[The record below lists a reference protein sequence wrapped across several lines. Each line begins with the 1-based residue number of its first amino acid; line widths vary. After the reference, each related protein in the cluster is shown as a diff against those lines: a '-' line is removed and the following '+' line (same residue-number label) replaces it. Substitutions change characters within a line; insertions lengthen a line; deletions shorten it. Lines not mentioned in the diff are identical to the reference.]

1 MVYANNKESF
11 CRLAGIAFMSNSN
24 PMNKPDLTALN
35 RLIDER
41 NDKAQAERIKLF
53 AELYYDGAPCADL
66 NARNTEDLYGATVS
80 CWLFIQKNNVAT
92 PKVRVFNPDFEAH
105 GWQSTHTVIEVLSKE
120 MPFLI
125 DSVRLELNRRQ
136 MSLHS
141 IISCVVHLERDKDF
155 KKLSSSP
162 LSKPSESS
170 QSESIIYIEVD
181 RHTDMD
187 MLDDLSATLV
197 EIVNEVSHCVE
208 DFSALKDRVAK
219 ASAGLSELPC
229 EKPKKEIKESQDFLT
244 WLANDHFT
252 FLGCDEFTIER
263 KAGKTFIERSESGDL
278 GSFRYHQISNNR
290 RNLEELP
297 GEIQDFVLSPDIVN
311 FFKSGERSR
320 IHRPAYPDYIVVKRF
335 NEKGEVIGGIRFM
348 GLYTS
353 IVYIDSPNNIPLI
366 RQKLQQV
373 RKLSGFDKSSH
384 NGKEINRILEAYP
397 RDELIQSTSEQLYN
411 TALGILNIQERRQT
425 RAFLR
430 KGTYGKFLY
439 CLVYT
444 PRDIY
449 NTELRTKI
457 QEVLEEAC
465 DPKFVEF
472 NTHFSESIL
481 ARTHFVLRLKNS
493 ESGDVDHKEIE
504 RKIQQVSR
512 SWGDDLHTA
521 LVEQVGEEK
530 GNRYHQIYRSAFP
543 VGYREDFGSRTA
555 VADVQHIEDLRQYP
569 EKGIAMSFYR
579 ELEEGENQLRF
590 KLFNL
595 NDVLPLS
602 DVLPILENLGL
613 RVIGEHPYGVH
624 YEDGSKVWIHN
635 FLLEYTLAE
644 RIDMQAV
651 KGLFQETFKN
661 IWHGHA
667 ESDGFNKLVLG
678 SEIGWREIAMLR
690 GYARYMK
697 QIRFGISEVSIAAT
711 LCRYINISRLLVQ
724 AFEVRFGLHPEWTIE
739 QRETEFSVL
748 DEQIMLAL
756 DGVEQ
761 LNEDRIVRR
770 YLELIKATLRTNFYQ
785 CNEDG
790 SAKDY
795 ISFKLNPHQIT
806 DMPLPRPM
814 FEIFVY
820 SPRVEGVH
828 LRGGK
833 VARGGLRWSDRD
845 EDFRTEVLGLVK
857 AQQVKNAVIV
867 PVGAKGGFVA
877 KKLTPDMS
885 RDQWLEEGI
894 ACYKTFISSLL
905 DVTDNLV
912 DGAVV
917 PPVEVVRH
925 DEDDVYLVVA
935 ADKGTA
941 TFSDISNGIAVE
953 RGFWLG
959 DAFASGGSI
968 GYDHK
973 KMGITARGA
982 WVSVQRHF
990 RELGLNV
997 QEEDFTVV
1005 GVGDMAGDV
1014 FGNGMLLSEHI
1025 RLTAAFNHMHIFV
1038 DPNPESASTYIERKR
1053 LFEMPRSTWD
1063 DFDKG
1068 LISKGGAV
1076 FSRSAKSIKISP
1088 EMKARFDITQ
1098 DKLAPTELIKALL
1111 LAPVDLIWNGGIG
1124 TYIKGS
1130 RESHADVGDKATD
1143 AVRINGNQVRAKVI
1157 GEGGNLGMTQLGRVE
1172 FALSG
1177 GSSYTDF
1184 IDNAGGVDCS
1194 DHEVNIKIMLNEIV
1208 ASGDM
1213 TMKQRNKL
1221 FMDMT
1226 DAVSTLVL
1234 SNNYRQTQAIA
1245 LAHRECEERMDEY
1258 VSLIRDFEES
1268 GKLNRALEY
1277 LPDEE
1282 TISER
1287 KLNGQGLTKPELSIL
1302 ISYAKAD
1309 LKERLNLEAISQDTY
1324 LSTIVETAFPQKL
1337 VDDYHGPVMN
1347 HKLRSEIV
1355 ATQLANDLVNY
1366 MGITF
1371 VNRLTES
1378 TGATVVE
1385 VARAYV
1391 AARDVFGLHELW
1403 SHIEALDYQIPAHVQ
1418 ADMMSRLM
1426 RLVRRASRWFL
1437 RNRRSDMDVA
1447 AEVKSFKASADSVR
1461 QNLAQ
1466 WLKGSTQKSWQ
1477 KRFDGYREQNVPED
1491 VSSLA
1496 AGASS
1501 LFSALGIIEASNETD
1516 LSVERV
1522 AEAYFCVGETLSLN
1536 WFLEQ
1541 INNLEVKSNWQGLA
1555 REAFRDDMDWQLRS
1569 LTVSVLNTADSGE
1582 MGMVELMDK
1591 WKTAHPHLV
1600 SRWQRMLDELRAS
1613 DKAEYAMYSVAL
1625 RELLDLAQAS
1635 KHLSS
1640 DGS

>member
-1 MVYANNKESF
+1 
-11 CRLAGIAFMSNSN
+11 MSTS
-24 PMNKPDLTALN
+24 KPITKLDLTALN
-35 RLIDER
+35 RLIDDR
-41 NDKAQAERIKLF
+41 NDKAQAQRIKLF
-53 AELYYDGAPCADL
+53 AELYYAEAPVEDL
-66 NARNTEDLYGATVS
+66 NKRNPEDLYGATVS
-80 CWLFIQKNNVAT
+80 CWLFIQENNIGQ

-105 GWQSTHTVIEVLSKE
+105 GWQSTHTVIEVLAKE

-136 MSLHS
+136 MSIHA
-141 IISCVVHLERDKDF
+141 INSCVAHLERDAKHKKKD
-155 KKLSSSP
+155 SSP
-162 LSKPSESS
+162 LFESS
-170 QSESIIYIEVD
+170 AKSQAEAIIYIEVD
-181 RHTDMD
+181 RHTESD
-187 MLDDLSATLV
+187 MLDDLSKSL
-197 EIVNEVSHCVE
+197 ISILSEVSHCVE
-208 DFSALKDRVAK
+208 DFSQLTAK
-219 ASAGLSELPC
+219 VDLVSKELGGLPC
-229 EKPKKEIKESQDFLT
+229 DKPKKEIKEAQDFLS

-263 KAGKTFIERSESGDL
+263 NGDKTFIVRGENHDL
-278 GSFRYHQISNNR
+278 GIFRFHKAETDR
-290 RNLEELP
+290 RMLEELP
-297 GEIQDFVLSPDIVN
+297 AEIQSFVLSSEIVN
-311 FFKSGERSR
+311 FFKSGSRSR
-320 IHRPAYPDYIVVKRF
+320 VHRPAYQDYVVIKRF

-353 IVYIDSPNNIPLI
+353 IVYIESPNNIPLI

-373 RKLSGFDKSSH
+373 RKLAGFDKTSH
-384 NGKEINRILEAYP
+384 SGKELNRILEIYP
-397 RDELIQSTSEQLYN
+397 RDELIQSSSEQLYN

-439 CLVYT
+439 CMVYT

-457 QEVLEEAC
+457 QGVLEEAC
-465 DPKFVEF
+465 DPDFVEF

-493 ESGDVDHKEIE
+493 ESGDINHTEIE
-504 RKIQQVSR
+504 RKIQQAAR

-530 GNRYHQIYRSAFP
+530 GNSYHQVYRHAFP
-543 VGYREDFGSRTA
+543 AGYREDFGSRTA
-555 VADVQHIEDLRQYP
+555 VADIQHIEDLRTHP

-590 KLFNL
+590 KLFNID
-595 NDVLPLS
+595 DVLPLS

-613 RVIGEHPYGVH
+613 RVIGEHPYGLQFD
-624 YEDGSKVWIHN
+624 DGRKVWIHN

-651 KGLFQETFKN
+651 KCLFQETFKN

-678 SEIGWREIAMLR
+678 SELGWRDIAMLR
-690 GYARYMK
+690 AYARYMK
-697 QIRFGISEVSIAAT
+697 QTRFGISETYIAAT
-711 LCRYINISRLLVQ
+711 LSRYIDISRLLVK
-724 AFEVRFGLHPEWTIE
+724 AFEVRFGLHADWTEKQRDLAFNEIE
-739 QRETEFSVL
+739 REITE
-748 DEQIMLAL
+748 AL
-756 DGVEQ
+756 DNVEQ

-770 YLELIKATLRTNFYQ
+770 FLELIKATLRTNFNQ
-785 CNEDG
+785 CDEEGN
-790 SAKDY
+790 AKDY
-795 ISFKLNPHQIT
+795 IAFKLDPHQIS

-833 VARGGLRWSDRD
+833 VARGGLRWSDRN

-877 KKLTPDMS
+877 KKLSPDMS
-885 RDQWLEEGI
+885 RDEWLEEGI
-894 ACYKTFISSLL
+894 ACYKIFISSLL
-905 DVTDNLV
+905 DVTDNLIE
-912 DGAVV
+912 GAVV
-917 PPVEVVRH
+917 PPLEVVRH

-941 TFSDISNGIAVE
+941 TFSDISNGISLE

-990 RELGLNV
+990 RERGLNV

-1014 FGNGMLLSEHI
+1014 FGNGMLLSQHI

-1038 DPNPESASTYIERKR
+1038 DPNPDSAPSFIERKR
-1053 LFEMPRSTWD
+1053 MFEMPRSTWD
-1063 DFDKG
+1063 DYDKA

-1088 EMKARFDITQ
+1088 EMKERFDIKE
-1098 DKLAPTELIKALL
+1098 DALPPTELIKALL
-1111 LAPVDLIWNGGIG
+1111 LAPVDLLWNGGIG

-1130 RESHADVGDKATD
+1130 SETHADVGDKATD
-1143 AVRINGNQVRAKVI
+1143 AVRINGNQVRAKVV

-1172 FALSG
+1172 FALAN

-1213 TMKQRNKL
+1213 TMKQRNQL

-1226 DAVSTLVL
+1226 DAVSDLVL
-1234 SNNYRQTQAIA
+1234 GNNYRQTQAIA

-1258 VSLIRDFEES
+1258 VRLIHDFEEA

-1282 TISER
+1282 TIAER
-1287 KLNGQGLTKPELSIL
+1287 KVNGQGLTKPELSVL

-1309 LKERLNLEAISQDTY
+1309 LKEQLNLEEISQDPY
-1324 LSTIVETAFPQKL
+1324 LCKIVETAFPQKL
-1337 VDDYHGPVMN
+1337 VDDYNSPVMN

-1391 AARDVFGLHELW
+1391 AARDVFGLHDLW
-1403 SHIEALDYQIPAHVQ
+1403 AKIEQLDYQIPANVQ

-1437 RNRRSDMDVA
+1437 RNRRTDMDVA
-1447 AEVKSFKASADSVR
+1447 TEVESFKASADSVR
-1461 QNLAQ
+1461 NNLSQ
-1466 WLKGSTQKSWQ
+1466 WLQGSTQATWQ
-1477 KRFDGYREQNVPED
+1477 GRFDNYSAQG
-1491 VSSLA
+1491 VSDEVSALA
-1496 AGASS
+1496 AGTSS
-1501 LFSALGIIEASNETD
+1501 LFSALGIIEASHETARP
-1516 LSVERV
+1516 VERV

-1536 WFLEQ
+1536 WFLDQ
-1541 INNLEVKSNWQGLA
+1541 INNLEVNSHWQALA

-1569 LTVSVLNTADSGE
+1569 LTVSVLSSEETTDMP
-1582 MGMVELMDK
+1582 MGELMSQ
-1591 WKTAHPHLV
+1591 WKTAHPNLV

-1613 DKAEYAMYSVAL
+1613 ERVEYAMYSVAL

-1635 KHLSS
+1635 KHQSA
-1640 DGS
+1640 DCG

>member
-1 MVYANNKESF
+1 
-11 CRLAGIAFMSNSN
+11 MSNSK
-24 PMNKPDLTALN
+24 PMNKPDLTALY
-35 RLIDER
+35 RLIDDR
-41 NDKAQAERIKLF
+41 NDKNQAERIKLF
-53 AELYYDGAPCADL
+53 AEMYYAGAPVSDL
-66 NARNTEDLYGATVS
+66 NARNPEDLYGATVS
-80 CWLFIQKNNVAT
+80 CWLFIQENNVT
-92 PKVRVFNPDFEAH
+92 QPKVRVFNPDFEAH
-105 GWQSTHTVIEVLSKE
+105 GWQSTHTVIEVLAKE

-136 MSLHS
+136 MSIHS
-141 IISCVVHLERDKDF
+141 INSCVAHLERDAKH
-155 KKLSSSP
+155 KKKSSSP
-162 LSKPSESS
+162 LFKPSEKSHA
-170 QSESIIYIEVD
+170 EAIIYIEVD
-181 RHTDMD
+181 RHTDNE
-187 MLDDLSATLV
+187 MLDDLSKNLV
-197 EIVNEVSHCVE
+197 QIVKEISHCVE
-208 DFSALKDRVAK
+208 DFSALTGRVTK
-219 ASAGLSELPC
+219 TSEDLNNLPF
-229 EKPKKEIKESQDFLT
+229 EKPKKEIKESQDFLS
-244 WLANDHFT
+244 WLADDHFT
-252 FLGCDEFTIER
+252 FLGCDEFSIE
-263 KAGKTFIERSESGDL
+263 KKDGKTYLVRDEKGDL
-278 GSFRYHQISNNR
+278 GTFRFHKVSSNSQK
-290 RNLEELP
+290 LEELP
-297 GEIQDFVLSPDIVN
+297 GEIQAFVLSSDIIN

-335 NEKGEVIGGIRFM
+335 NDKGEVIGGIRFM

-353 IVYIDSPNNIPLI
+353 MVYIESPNNIPLI

-373 RKLSGFDKSSH
+373 RKLAGYDKDSH
-384 NGKEINRILEAYP
+384 SGKELSRIMEVYP
-397 RDELIQSTSEQLYN
+397 RDELIQSTSEQLYK

-439 CLVYT
+439 CMVYT

-449 NTELRTKI
+449 NTELRIKM
-457 QEVLEEAC
+457 QAVLEDAC
-465 DPKFVEF
+465 DPQFVEF

-481 ARTHFVLRLKNS
+481 ARTHFILRLKNS
-493 ESGDVDHKEIE
+493 ESGDLDHADIE
-504 RKIQQVSR
+504 RKIQQVAR

-530 GNRYHQIYRSAFP
+530 GNRYHQVYRNAFP
-543 VGYREDFGSRTA
+543 AGYREDFGSRTA
-555 VADVQHIEDLRQYP
+555 VADVQHIEDLRAHP

-579 ELEEGENQLRF
+579 ELEEGDNQLRF

-595 NDVLPLS
+595 DNVLPLS
-602 DVLPILENLGL
+602 DVLPILEHLGL
-613 RVIGEHPYGVH
+613 RVIGEHPYGLQ
-624 YEDGSKVWIHN
+624 YDDGRKVWIHN
-635 FLLEYTLAE
+635 FLLEYTLAD

-651 KGLFQETFKN
+651 KCLFQETFKN

-678 SEIGWREIAMLR
+678 SEIGWRDIAMLR
-690 GYARYMK
+690 AYARYMK
-697 QIRFGISEVSIAAT
+697 QIRFGISEFSIAAT
-711 LCRYINISRLLVQ
+711 LSRYIDISRLLVK
-724 AFEVRFGLHPEWTIE
+724 AFEVRFGLHTDWTE
-739 QRETEFSVL
+739 RQRELAFAEIEREITA
-748 DEQIMLAL
+748 AL

-785 CNEDG
+785 CDSDG
-790 SAKDY
+790 NAKDY
-795 ISFKLNPHQIT
+795 IGFKLDPGQIS

-833 VARGGLRWSDRD
+833 VARGGLRWSDRN

-877 KKLTPDMS
+877 KNLNPEMS
-885 RDQWLEEGI
+885 RDEWLEEGI
-894 ACYKTFISSLL
+894 ACYKIFISSLL
-905 DVTDNLV
+905 DITDNLI
-912 DGAVV
+912 DGEVV
-917 PPVEVVRH
+917 PPLEVVRH
-925 DEDDVYLVVA
+925 DDDDVYLVVA

-941 TFSDISNGIAVE
+941 TFSDISNGIALE

-990 RELGLNV
+990 RERGLNV

-1025 RLTAAFNHMHIFV
+1025 RLTAAFNHMHIFI
-1038 DPNPESASTYIERKR
+1038 DPNPESASSFIERKR
-1053 LFEMPRSTWD
+1053 MFEMPRSTWD
-1063 DFDKG
+1063 DYDKS

-1076 FSRSAKSIKISP
+1076 FSRSAKSIKIST
-1088 EMKARFDITQ
+1088 EMKERFDIKE
-1098 DKLAPTELIKALL
+1098 DALAPNELIKALL
-1111 LAPVDLIWNGGIG
+1111 LAPVDLLWNGGIG
-1124 TYIKGS
+1124 TYIKARS
-1130 RESHADVGDKATD
+1130 ESHADVGDKATD
-1143 AVRINGNQVRAKVI
+1143 AVRINGDQVRAKVI
-1157 GEGGNLGMTQLGRVE
+1157 GEGGNLGMTQLGRVD
-1172 FALSG
+1172 FALAG

-1184 IDNAGGVDCS
+1184 IDNAAGVDCS

-1213 TMKQRNKL
+1213 TMKQRNQL
-1221 FMDMT
+1221 FKEMT
-1226 DAVSTLVL
+1226 DSVSELVL
-1234 SNNYRQTQAIA
+1234 TNNYRQTQAIA
-1245 LAHRECEERMDEY
+1245 LAHSECEERMEEY
-1258 VSLIRDFEES
+1258 VRLIHGFEEA
-1268 GKLNRALEY
+1268 GKLNRALEF

-1282 TISER
+1282 TIAER
-1287 KLNGQGLTKPELSIL
+1287 KLKGQGLTKPELSIL

-1309 LKERLNLEAISQDTY
+1309 LKERLNLDEISQDPY
-1324 LSTIVETAFPQKL
+1324 LCKIVETAFPQKL
-1337 VDDYHGPVMN
+1337 VDEYNGPVMN

-1366 MGITF
+1366 MGLTF

-1378 TGATVVE
+1378 TGATVIE

-1391 AARDVFGLHELW
+1391 AARDVFGLHDLW
-1403 SHIEALDYQIPAHVQ
+1403 AKIETLDYQVSAKVQ

-1437 RNRRSDMDVA
+1437 RNRRTDMDVA
-1447 AEVKSFKASADSVR
+1447 AEVASFKGSADSVR
-1461 QNLAQ
+1461 NNLSQ
-1466 WLKGSTQKSWQ
+1466 WLQGSTLDTWQ
-1477 KRFDGYREQNVPED
+1477 GRFENFQSQGVPDD

-1496 AGASS
+1496 AGTSS
-1501 LFSALGIIEASNETD
+1501 LFSALGIIEASHQTNRP
-1516 LSVERV
+1516 VERV

-1536 WFLEQ
+1536 WFMDQ
-1541 INNLEVKSNWQGLA
+1541 INTLDVNSHWQALA

-1569 LTVSVLNTADSGE
+1569 LTVSVLNSEVVAD
-1582 MGMVELMDK
+1582 MPMAELMAT
-1591 WKTAHPHLV
+1591 WQTAHPNLV

-1613 DKAEYAMYSVAL
+1613 DRAEYAMYSVAL

-1635 KHLSS
+1635 KHQSA
-1640 DGS
+1640 DCG

>member
-1 MVYANNKESF
+1 
-11 CRLAGIAFMSNSN
+11 MSNSK
-24 PMNKPDLTALN
+24 PMTKPDLTALN
-35 RLIDER
+35 RLIEER
-41 NDKAQAERIKLF
+41 NDKEQAERIKLF
-53 AELYYDGAPCADL
+53 AELYYADTPVADL
-66 NARNTEDLYGATVS
+66 NARNPEDLYGATVS
-80 CWLFIQKNNVAT
+80 CWLFIQTNNISQ
-92 PKVRVFNPDFEAH
+92 PKVRVFNPDFEAN
-105 GWQSTHTVIEVLSKE
+105 GWQSTHTVIEVLAKE
-120 MPFLI
+120 IPFLI

-136 MSLHS
+136 MSIHA
-141 IISCVVHLERDKDF
+141 INSCVAHIERDAKH
-155 KKLSSSP
+155 KKKASSLLFEP
-162 LSKPSESS
+162 SKNS
-170 QSESIIYIEVD
+170 QPEAIIYIEVD
-181 RHTDMD
+181 RHTDGEMI
-187 MLDDLSATLV
+187 DDLSKTLV
-197 EIVNEVSHCVE
+197 SILNEVSHCVE
-208 DFSALKDRVAK
+208 DFTTLTAK
-219 ASAGLSELPC
+219 VDQVSSELGSLAC
-229 EKPKKEIKESQDFLT
+229 DKPKKEIKEAQDFLS
-244 WLANDHFT
+244 WLNNEHFT
-252 FLGCDEFTIER
+252 FLGCDEFTIE
-263 KAGKTFIERSESGDL
+263 KEGDKTFIVRDESHDL
-278 GSFRYHQISNNR
+278 GIFRFHKTGTNR
-290 RNLEELP
+290 SSLEELP
-297 GEIQDFVLSPDIVN
+297 EEIQNFVLSTEIVN
-311 FFKSGERSR
+311 FFKSGSPSR
-320 IHRPAYPDYIVVKRF
+320 VHRPAYPDYIVIKRF
-335 NEKGEVIGGIRFM
+335 NEKGEVTGGIRFM

-353 IVYIDSPNNIPLI
+353 IVYIESPSNIPLI

-373 RKLSGFDKSSH
+373 RKLAGFDKSSH
-384 NGKEINRILEAYP
+384 SGKELNRILEVYP
-397 RDELIQSTSEQLYN
+397 RDELIQSSSDQLYN

-439 CLVYT
+439 CMVFT

-457 QEVLEEAC
+457 QGVLEEAC
-465 DPKFVEF
+465 DPAFVEF
-472 NTHFSESIL
+472 NTNFSESIL

-493 ESGDVDHKEIE
+493 ESGNVDHAEIE
-504 RKIQQVSR
+504 RKIQQVAR
-512 SWGDDLHTA
+512 SWGDDLHAA
-521 LVEQVGEEK
+521 LIEQVGEEK
-530 GNRYHQIYRSAFP
+530 GNRYHQIYRNAFP
-543 VGYREDFGSRTA
+543 AGYREDFGSRTA
-555 VADVQHIEDLRQYP
+555 VADVQHIEGLRTHP
-569 EKGIAMSFYR
+569 ENGIAMSFYR
-579 ELEEGENQLRF
+579 ELEEGDNQLRF

-595 NDVLPLS
+595 DNVLPLS
-602 DVLPILENLGL
+602 DVLPILEHLGL
-613 RVIGEHPYGVH
+613 RVIGEHPYGLQ
-624 YEDGSKVWIHN
+624 YEDGRKVWIHN

-644 RIDMQAV
+644 RVDMQAV
-651 KGLFQETFKN
+651 KSLFQETFKN

-678 SEIGWREIAMLR
+678 SEIGWRDIAMLR
-690 GYARYMK
+690 AYARYMK
-697 QIRFGISEVSIAAT
+697 QTRFGISETYIAAT
-711 LCRYINISRLLVQ
+711 LSRYIDISRLLVK
-724 AFEVRFGLHPEWTIE
+724 AFEVRFGLHTEWTGE
-739 QRETEFSVL
+739 QRDLAFNEIEREITE
-748 DEQIMLAL
+748 AL

-770 YLELIKATLRTNFYQ
+770 YLEFIKATLRTNFYQ
-785 CNEDG
+785 CDDEGD
-790 SAKDY
+790 AKDY
-795 ISFKLNPHQIT
+795 IGFKLDPNLIS

-833 VARGGLRWSDRD
+833 VARGGLRWSDRN

-877 KKLTPDMS
+877 KNLNQEMS
-885 RDQWLEEGI
+885 RDEWLEEGI
-894 ACYKTFISSLL
+894 ACYKIFISSLL
-905 DVTDNLV
+905 DITDNLV
-912 DGAVV
+912 DGEVV
-917 PPVEVVRH
+917 PPLEVVRH

-941 TFSDISNGIAVE
+941 TFSDISNGIAIE

-990 RELGLNV
+990 RERGLNV

-1038 DPNPESASTYIERKR
+1038 DPNPESAPSYIERKR

-1063 DFDKG
+1063 DYDKS

-1088 EMKARFDITQ
+1088 EMKERFDIKE
-1098 DKLAPTELIKALL
+1098 DALAPTELIKALL
-1111 LAPVDLIWNGGIG
+1111 LAPVDLLWNGGIG

-1130 RESHADVGDKATD
+1130 SESHGDVGDKATD

-1194 DHEVNIKIMLNEIV
+1194 DHEVNVKIMLNEIV

-1213 TMKQRNKL
+1213 TMKQRNHL
-1221 FMDMT
+1221 FMEMT
-1226 DAVSTLVL
+1226 DSVSELVL
-1234 SNNYRQTQAIA
+1234 TNNYRQTQAIA
-1245 LAHRECEERMDEY
+1245 LAHRECEDRMDEY
-1258 VSLIRDFEES
+1258 VHLIHDFEES

-1282 TISER
+1282 TIAER
-1287 KLNGQGLTKPELSIL
+1287 KLKGQGLTKPELSIL

-1309 LKERLNLEAISQDTY
+1309 LKERLNLEEISQDPY
-1324 LSTIVETAFPQKL
+1324 LCKIVETAFPQKL
-1337 VDDYHGPVMN
+1337 VDDFNGPVMH

-1391 AARDVFGLHELW
+1391 AARDVFGLHHLW
-1403 SHIEALDYQIPAHVQ
+1403 AKIEALDYQVPANVQ

-1437 RNRRSDMDVA
+1437 RNRRTDMDVA
-1447 AEVKSFKASADSVR
+1447 TEVESFKGSADSVR
-1461 QNLAQ
+1461 NNLSQ
-1466 WLKGSTQKSWQ
+1466 WLQGSTQEAWQ
-1477 KRFDGYREQNVPED
+1477 GRYDQYSAQG
-1491 VSSLA
+1491 VSDEVSALA
-1496 AGASS
+1496 AGTSS
-1501 LFSALGIIEASNETD
+1501 LFSALGIIEASHQTKRP
-1516 LSVERV
+1516 VERV

-1541 INNLEVKSNWQGLA
+1541 INNLEVSSHWQALA

-1569 LTVSVLNTADSGE
+1569 LTVSVLSSEEGDDMPMN
-1582 MGMVELMDK
+1582 ELMEQ

-1613 DKAEYAMYSVAL
+1613 ERVEYAMYSVAL

-1635 KHLSS
+1635 KHQSA
-1640 DGS
+1640 DCG

>member
-1 MVYANNKESF
+1 
-11 CRLAGIAFMSNSN
+11 MSNAK
-24 PMNKPDLTALN
+24 PMNKPDLSALY
-35 RLIDER
+35 RLIDDR
-41 NDKAQAERIKLF
+41 NDKAQAQRIKMF
-53 AELYYDGAPCADL
+53 AALYYDAAPAADL
-66 NARNTEDLYGATVS
+66 NARNPDDLYGATVS
-80 CWLFIQKNNVAT
+80 CWQFIQENNISQ

-105 GWQSTHTVIEVLSKE
+105 GWQSTHTVIEVLTKE

-125 DSVRLELNRRQ
+125 DSVRLELNRRL
-136 MSLHS
+136 MSIHA
-141 IISCVVHLERDKDF
+141 IHSCVAHIERDSKH
-155 KKLSSSP
+155 KKKASSP
-162 LSKPSESS
+162 FSKTSDKS
-170 QSESIIYIEVD
+170 QAEAIIYIEVD
-181 RHTDMD
+181 RHTNSEI
-187 MLDDLSATLV
+187 LADLMKTLV
-197 EIVNEVSHCVE
+197 LILNEVSHCVE
-208 DFSALKDRVAK
+208 DFSALKEKVGSV
-219 ASAGLSELPC
+219 SAELNQLPC
-229 EKPKKEIKESQDFLT
+229 DKPKKEIKESQDFLA
-244 WLANDHFT
+244 WLGNEHFT
-252 FLGCDEFTIER
+252 FLGCDEFSIEKKEGR
-263 KAGKTFIERSESGDL
+263 TFIVRDETNDL
-278 GSFRYHQISNNR
+278 GIFRYHKTDSKR
-290 RNLEELP
+290 GKLEELP
-297 GEIQDFVLSPDIVN
+297 NEIQAFMLSSDIVN
-311 FFKSGERSR
+311 FFKSGVRSR
-320 IHRPAYPDYIVVKRF
+320 VHRPAYPDYVVVKRF
-335 NEKGEVIGGIRFM
+335 NEAGEVIGGIRFM

-353 IVYIDSPNNIPLI
+353 MVYIETPNSIPLI
-366 RQKLQQV
+366 RQKLEQV
-373 RKLSGFDKSSH
+373 RKFSGFDAGSH
-384 NGKEINRILEAYP
+384 GGKELNRILEVYP
-397 RDELIQSTSEQLYN
+397 RDELIQSTSEQLYH

-425 RAFLR
+425 RAFTR
-430 KGTYGKFLY
+430 KGTYGKFLS
-439 CLVYT
+439 CMVFT

-457 QEVLEEAC
+457 EGILEEAC
-465 DPKFVEF
+465 DPEFVEF
-472 NTHFSESIL
+472 NTYFSESIL

-493 ESGDVDHKEIE
+493 ESGDIDHQELE
-504 RKIQQVSR
+504 RKIQQVAR
-512 SWGDDLHTA
+512 SWGDDLHA
-521 LVEQVGEEK
+521 SLVEQVGEEK
-530 GNRYHQIYRSAFP
+530 GNRYHQMYRDTFP
-543 VGYREDFGSRTA
+543 AGYREDFGSRTA
-555 VADVQHIEDLRQYP
+555 VADIQHIEDLNEHP

-579 ELEEGENQLRF
+579 EIEEGDNQLRF

-595 NDVLPLS
+595 DHVLPLS
-602 DVLPILENLGL
+602 DILPILENLGL
-613 RVIGEHPYGVH
+613 RVIGEHPYGLQ
-624 YEDGSKVWIHN
+624 YEDGRKVWIHN

-651 KGLFQETFKN
+651 KCLFQEAFKN

-678 SEIGWREIAMLR
+678 AELGWRDIAMLR

-697 QIRFGISEVSIAAT
+697 QIRFGISETYIAAT
-711 LCRYINISRLLVQ
+711 LSRYISVSRLLVK
-724 AFEVRFGLHPEWTIE
+724 AFEIRFGLRTDWTIE
-739 QRETEFSVL
+739 QRGLAFKAIELEITE
-748 DEQIMLAL
+748 AL
-756 DGVEQ
+756 DNVEQ

-785 CNEDG
+785 CDEQG
-790 SAKDY
+790 KPKDY
-795 ISFKLNPHQIT
+795 VAFKLNPSVIS

-833 VARGGLRWSDRD
+833 VARGGLRWSDRN

-877 KKLTPDMS
+877 KNLNQDMS
-885 RDQWLEEGI
+885 RDEWLEEGI
-894 ACYKTFISSLL
+894 ACYKIFISSLL
-905 DVTDNLV
+905 DVTDNLLEGSV
-912 DGAVV
+912 I
-917 PPVEVVRH
+917 PPEEVVRH
-925 DEDDVYLVVA
+925 DYDDVYLVVA

-990 RELGLNV
+990 RELGHNV

-1025 RLTAAFNHMHIFV
+1025 QLTAAFNHMHIFI
-1038 DPNPESASTYIERKR
+1038 DPNPDAASSFIERKR
-1053 LFEMPRSTWD
+1053 LFELPRSTWD
-1063 DFDKG
+1063 DYEKS
-1068 LISKGGAV
+1068 LISKGGAI

-1088 EMKARFDITQ
+1088 EMKERFDIQ
-1098 DKLAPTELIKALL
+1098 ADVLAPTELIKALL
-1111 LAPVDLIWNGGIG
+1111 LAPVDLLWNGGIG
-1124 TYIKGS
+1124 TYVKGS
-1130 RESHADVGDKATD
+1130 SESHADVGDKATD
-1143 AVRINGNQVRAKVI
+1143 AVRINGNEVRAKVI

-1194 DHEVNIKIMLNEIV
+1194 DHEVNIKIMLNELV

-1213 TMKQRNKL
+1213 TMKQRNAV
-1221 FMDMT
+1221 FMEMT
-1226 DAVSTLVL
+1226 DAVSDLVL
-1234 SNNYRQTQAIA
+1234 TNNYRQTQAIA
-1245 LAHRECEERMDEY
+1245 LAHRECQERLGEY
-1258 VSLIRDFEES
+1258 VNLIHDFEES

-1282 TISER
+1282 TIAER
-1287 KLNGQGLTKPELSIL
+1287 RIKEQGLTKPELSVL

-1309 LKERLNLEAISQDTY
+1309 LKEQLNLEEISQDAY
-1324 LSTIVETAFPQKL
+1324 LCKIVETAFPKKL
-1337 VDDYHGPVMN
+1337 VDEFNSPVMN

-1403 SHIEALDYQIPAHVQ
+1403 AKIESLDYQIPAHVQ

-1447 AEVKSFKASADSVR
+1447 SEVESFKASADSVR
-1461 QNLAQ
+1461 NNLSQ
-1466 WLKGSTQKSWQ
+1466 WLQGSTQETWQ
-1477 KRFDGYREQNVPED
+1477 GRFDQYSAQG
-1491 VSSLA
+1491 VSDEVSALA
-1496 AGASS
+1496 AGTSS
-1501 LFSALGIIEASNETD
+1501 LFSALGIIEASHQTNRP
-1516 LSVERV
+1516 VERV

-1536 WFLEQ
+1536 WFMEQ
-1541 INNLEVKSNWQGLA
+1541 INTLDVNSHWQGLA

-1569 LTVSVLNTADSGE
+1569 LTVSVLNSEVQPD
-1582 MGMVELMDK
+1582 MPMDELMAT
-1591 WKTAHPHLV
+1591 WKTAHPNLV
-1600 SRWQRMLDELRAS
+1600 SRWQRMLDALRAS

-1635 KHLSS
+1635 KHQSIDNCS
-1640 DGS
+1640 

>member
-1 MVYANNKESF
+1 
-11 CRLAGIAFMSNSN
+11 MSNSK

-35 RLIDER
+35 RLIDDR

-53 AELYYDGAPCADL
+53 AELYYEGAPSADL
-66 NARNTEDLYGATVS
+66 NARNPEDLYGATVS
-80 CWLFIQKNNVAT
+80 CWLFIQKNDIT
-92 PKVRVFNPDFEAH
+92 QPKVRVFNPDFEAH

-136 MSLHS
+136 MSVHS
-141 IISCVVHLERDKDF
+141 INSCVVHVERDENYKI
-155 KKLSSSP
+155 KTASS
-162 LSKPSESS
+162 LLKVTETS
-170 QSESIIYIEVD
+170 QAEAIIYIEVD
-181 RHTDMD
+181 RHTENE
-187 MLDDLSATLV
+187 MLDNLSKTLV
-197 EIVNEVSHCVE
+197 QIVNEVSHCVE
-208 DFSALKDRVAK
+208 DFSTLTERVART
-219 ASAGLSELPC
+219 SDELNRLPC
-229 EKPKKEIKESQDFLT
+229 DKPKKEIKESQDFLA
-244 WLANDHFT
+244 WLANNHFT
-252 FLGCDEFTIER
+252 FLGCDEFSIE
-263 KAGKTFIERSESGDL
+263 KKGGKTYIVRDESGDL
-278 GSFRYHQISNNR
+278 GSFRFHQISNNS

-297 GEIQDFVLSPDIVN
+297 DEIQAFVLSSEIIN

-373 RKLSGFDKSSH
+373 RKLSGFAKGSH
-384 NGKEINRILEAYP
+384 NAKEINRILEAYP

-439 CLVYT
+439 CMVYT

-457 QEVLEEAC
+457 QGVLEEAC
-465 DPKFVEF
+465 DPQFVEF

-481 ARTHFVLRLKNS
+481 ARTHFILRLKNT
-493 ESGDVDHKEIE
+493 ESGDIDHKDIE
-504 RKIQQVSR
+504 RKIQQAAR
-512 SWGDDLHTA
+512 SWGDDLHSA
-521 LVEQVGEEK
+521 LIEQVGEEK
-530 GNRYHQIYRSAFP
+530 GNRYHQVYRSAFP
-543 VGYREDFGSRTA
+543 AGYREDFGSRTA
-555 VADVQHIEDLRQYP
+555 VADIQHIEDLREHP

-579 ELEEGENQLRF
+579 ELEEGDNQLRF

-595 NDVLPLS
+595 DNVLPLS
-602 DVLPILENLGL
+602 DVLPILEHLGL
-613 RVIGEHPYGVH
+613 RVIGEHPYGLQFD
-624 YEDGSKVWIHN
+624 DGRKVWIHN

-651 KGLFQETFKN
+651 KGLFHETFRN

-697 QIRFGISEVSIAAT
+697 QIRFGISEFSIAAT
-711 LCRYINISRLLVQ
+711 LGRYINISRLLVK
-724 AFEVRFGLHPEWTIE
+724 AFEIRFGLHADWAAEHRKLAFGEIE
-739 QRETEFSVL
+739 RE
-748 DEQIMLAL
+748 IMAAL
-756 DGVEQ
+756 DDVEQ

-785 CNEDG
+785 CDENG
-790 SAKDY
+790 NAKDY
-795 ISFKLNPHQIT
+795 IAFKLDPHKVS

-833 VARGGLRWSDRD
+833 VARGGLRWSDRG

-877 KKLTPDMS
+877 KNLTPEMS
-885 RDQWLEEGI
+885 RDEWLEEGI

-912 DGAVV
+912 EGEVV

-941 TFSDISNGIAVE
+941 TFSDISNAIAVK

-990 RELGLNV
+990 RERGLNV

-1025 RLTAAFNHMHIFV
+1025 CLTAAFNHMHIFI
-1038 DPNPESASTYIERKR
+1038 DPNPDSAASFIERKR

-1063 DFDKG
+1063 DYDKG

-1076 FSRSAKSIKISP
+1076 FSRSAKTINISP
-1088 EMKARFDITQ
+1088 EMKKRFDIKE
-1098 DKLAPTELIKALL
+1098 DVLAPTELIKALL
-1111 LAPVDLIWNGGIG
+1111 LSPVDLLWNGGIG

-1130 RESHADVGDKATD
+1130 SESHGDVGDKATD
-1143 AVRINGNQVRAKVI
+1143 AVRINGNEVRAKVI

-1172 FALSG
+1172 FALAG

-1213 TMKQRNKL
+1213 TMKQRNQL
-1221 FMDMT
+1221 FMQMT
-1226 DAVSTLVL
+1226 DAVSDLVL
-1234 SNNYRQTQAIA
+1234 RNNYRQTQAIA
-1245 LAHRECEERMDEY
+1245 LAHRECKERMDEY
-1258 VSLIRDFEES
+1258 VRLIHDFEES

-1282 TISER
+1282 TLTER
-1287 KLNGQGLTKPELSIL
+1287 KVKKQGLTKPELSIL

-1324 LSTIVETAFPQKL
+1324 LSQIVETAFPQKL
-1337 VDDYHGPVMN
+1337 VDDYNGPVMN

-1385 VARAYV
+1385 VARAYI
-1391 AARDVFGLHELW
+1391 AARDVFGLHDLW
-1403 SHIEALDYQIPAHVQ
+1403 SQIEALDYLIPAKVQ

-1437 RNRRSDMDVA
+1437 RNRRTDMDVA
-1447 AEVKSFKASADSVR
+1447 VEVESFKASADSVR
-1461 QNLAQ
+1461 NNLSQ
-1466 WLKGSTQKSWQ
+1466 WLQGSTQEAWQ
-1477 KRFDGYREQNVPED
+1477 GRFDQYTEQGVPED
-1491 VSSLA
+1491 VSALA
-1496 AGASS
+1496 AGTSS
-1501 LFSALGIIEASNETD
+1501 LFSALGIIEASHQTKRP
-1516 LSVERV
+1516 VERV

-1541 INNLEVKSNWQGLA
+1541 INNLEVSSHWQALA

-1569 LTVSVLNTADSGE
+1569 LTVSVLNTEENGDIPMAD
-1582 MGMVELMDK
+1582 LMER
-1591 WKTAHPHLV
+1591 WKTAHPNLV
-1600 SRWQRMLDELRAS
+1600 KRWQKMLDELRAS

-1635 KHLSS
+1635 KHLAT
-1640 DGS
+1640 DCG

>member
-1 MVYANNKESF
+1 
-11 CRLAGIAFMSNSN
+11 MSSSK
-24 PMNKPDLTALN
+24 PMTKLDLTALN
-35 RLIDER
+35 RLIDDR
-41 NDKAQAERIKLF
+41 NDKVQAQRIKLF
-53 AELYYDGAPCADL
+53 AELYYAEAPVEDL
-66 NARNTEDLYGATVS
+66 NARNPEDLYGATVS
-80 CWLFIQKNNVAT
+80 CWLFIQENNISQ

-105 GWQSTHTVIEVLSKE
+105 GWQSTHTVIEVLAKE

-136 MSLHS
+136 MSIHA
-141 IISCVVHLERDKDF
+141 INSCVAHLERDGKH
-155 KKLSSSP
+155 KKKGSSP
-162 LSKPSESS
+162 LFESS
-170 QSESIIYIEVD
+170 DKSQAEAIIYIEVD
-181 RHTDMD
+181 RHTESD
-187 MLDDLSATLV
+187 MLDDLAKSL
-197 EIVNEVSHCVE
+197 ISILHEVSHCVE
-208 DFSALKDRVAK
+208 DFTQLTAKVNQVA
-219 ASAGLSELPC
+219 AELGGLPC
-229 EKPKKEIKESQDFLT
+229 DKPKKEIKEAQDFLS
-244 WLANDHFT
+244 WLSNDHFT
-252 FLGCDEFTIER
+252 FLGCDEFTIEN
-263 KAGKTFIERSESGDL
+263 KGDKTFIVRDEGHDL
-278 GSFRYHQISNNR
+278 GIFRFHKAEADR
-290 RNLEELP
+290 RTLEELP
-297 GEIQDFVLSPDIVN
+297 AEIQSFVLSSDIVN
-311 FFKSGERSR
+311 FFKSGSRSR
-320 IHRPAYPDYIVVKRF
+320 VHRPAYPDYVVIKRF
-335 NEKGEVIGGIRFM
+335 NKKGEVIGGIRFM

-353 IVYIDSPNNIPLI
+353 IVYIESPNNIPLI

-373 RKLSGFDKSSH
+373 RKLAGFDKGSH
-384 NGKEINRILEAYP
+384 SGKELNRILEVYP
-397 RDELIQSTSEQLYN
+397 RDELIQSSSEQLYN

-439 CLVYT
+439 CMVYT

-457 QEVLEEAC
+457 QGVLEDAC
-465 DPKFVEF
+465 DPDFVEF
-472 NTHFSESIL
+472 NTNFSESIL

-493 ESGDVDHKEIE
+493 ESGDVNHAEIE
-504 RKIQQVSR
+504 RKIQQAAR

-530 GNRYHQIYRSAFP
+530 GNRYHQVYRHAFP
-543 VGYREDFGSRTA
+543 AGYREDFGSRTA
-555 VADVQHIEDLRQYP
+555 VADIQHIEDLRTHP

-595 NDVLPLS
+595 DDVLPLS

-613 RVIGEHPYGVH
+613 RVIGEHPYGLQLD
-624 YEDGSKVWIHN
+624 DGRKVWIHN

-651 KGLFQETFKN
+651 KCLFQETFKN

-678 SEIGWREIAMLR
+678 SEIGWRDIAMLR
-690 GYARYMK
+690 AYARYMK
-697 QIRFGISEVSIAAT
+697 QTRFGISETYIAAT
-711 LCRYINISRLLVQ
+711 LTRYIEISRLLVK
-724 AFEVRFGLHPEWTIE
+724 AFEVRFGLHVDWTEKQRDLAFNEIE
-739 QRETEFSVL
+739 REITE
-748 DEQIMLAL
+748 AL
-756 DGVEQ
+756 DDVEQ

-770 YLELIKATLRTNFYQ
+770 FLELIKATLRTNFNQ
-785 CNEDG
+785 SDEEGN
-790 SAKDY
+790 AKDY
-795 ISFKLNPHQIT
+795 IAFKLDPHQIS

-833 VARGGLRWSDRD
+833 VARGGLRWSDRN

-877 KKLTPDMS
+877 KNLSSEMS
-885 RDQWLEEGI
+885 RDEWLEEGI
-894 ACYKTFISSLL
+894 ACYKIFISSLL

-917 PPVEVVRH
+917 PPLEVVRH
-925 DEDDVYLVVA
+925 DDDDVYLVVA

-941 TFSDISNGIAVE
+941 TFSDISNGISLE
-953 RGFWLG
+953 RDFWLG

-990 RELGLNV
+990 RERGLNV

-1014 FGNGMLLSEHI
+1014 FGNGMLLSQHI

-1038 DPNPESASTYIERKR
+1038 DPNPDSAPSYIERKR
-1053 LFEMPRSTWD
+1053 MFEMPRSTWD
-1063 DFDKG
+1063 DYDKS

-1088 EMKARFDITQ
+1088 EMKERFDIKA
-1098 DKLAPTELIKALL
+1098 DALPPTELIKALL
-1111 LAPVDLIWNGGIG
+1111 LAPVDLLWNGGIG

-1130 RESHADVGDKATD
+1130 SETHADVGDKATD
-1143 AVRINGNQVRAKVI
+1143 AVRINGNQVRAKVV

-1172 FALSG
+1172 FALAN

-1213 TMKQRNKL
+1213 TMKQRNQL

-1226 DAVSTLVL
+1226 DAVSDLVL
-1234 SNNYRQTQAIA
+1234 GNNYRQTQAIA

-1258 VSLIRDFEES
+1258 VRLIHDFEEA

-1282 TISER
+1282 TIAER
-1287 KLNGQGLTKPELSIL
+1287 KVNGQGLTKPELSVL

-1309 LKERLNLEAISQDTY
+1309 LKEQLNLEEISQDPY
-1324 LSTIVETAFPQKL
+1324 LCKIVETAFPQKL
-1337 VDDYHGPVMN
+1337 VDDYNSPVMN

-1391 AARDVFGLHELW
+1391 AARDVFGLHDLW
-1403 SHIEALDYQIPAHVQ
+1403 AKIEQLDYQIPANVQ

-1437 RNRRSDMDVA
+1437 RNRRTDMDVA
-1447 AEVKSFKASADSVR
+1447 TEVESFKASADSVR
-1461 QNLAQ
+1461 NNLSQ
-1466 WLKGSTQKSWQ
+1466 WLQGSTQATWQ
-1477 KRFDGYREQNVPED
+1477 GRFDQYSAQG
-1491 VSSLA
+1491 VSDEVSALA
-1496 AGASS
+1496 AGTSS
-1501 LFSALGIIEASNETD
+1501 LFSALGIIEASHETARP
-1516 LSVERV
+1516 VERV

-1536 WFLEQ
+1536 WFLDQ
-1541 INNLEVKSNWQGLA
+1541 INNLEVNSHWQALA

-1569 LTVSVLNTADSGE
+1569 LTVSVLSSEDSGD
-1582 MGMVELMDK
+1582 MPMDELMSQ
-1591 WKTAHPHLV
+1591 WKTAHPNLV

-1613 DKAEYAMYSVAL
+1613 ERVEYAMYSVAL

-1635 KHLSS
+1635 KHQSA
-1640 DGS
+1640 DCG

>member
-1 MVYANNKESF
+1 
-11 CRLAGIAFMSNSN
+11 MSNTK
-24 PMNKPDLTALN
+24 PMAKPDLTALY
-35 RLIDER
+35 RLIEDR
-41 NDKAQAERIKLF
+41 NDNSQAERIRLF
-53 AELYYDGAPCADL
+53 AELYYADAPAADL
-66 NARNTEDLYGATVS
+66 NARNPEDLYGATVS
-80 CWLFIQKNNVAT
+80 CWQFIQQNKSAQ

-105 GWQSTHTVIEVLSKE
+105 GWQSTHTVIEVLAKE

-125 DSVRLELNRRQ
+125 DSVRLEINRRQ
-136 MSLHS
+136 MSIHS
-141 IISCVVHLERDKDF
+141 INSCVAHIERDSKH
-155 KKLSSSP
+155 KKKASSP
-162 LSKPSESS
+162 LFNASDKS
-170 QSESIIYIEVD
+170 QAEAIIYIEVD
-181 RHTDMD
+181 RHTDAE
-187 MLDDLSATLV
+187 MLDDLSQALV
-197 EIVNEVSHCVE
+197 QILHEVNHCVE
-208 DFSALKDRVAK
+208 DFKAFTDKALE
-219 ASAGLSELPC
+219 LSVELNQLPC
-229 EKPKKEIKESQDFLT
+229 EKPKKEVKEAQEFLT
-244 WLANDHFT
+244 WLGNEHFT
-252 FLGCDEFTIER
+252 FLGCDEFTIEKKDGKTYIVR
-263 KAGKTFIERSESGDL
+263 DESHDLGIFRFHKAGASQRK
-278 GSFRYHQISNNR
+278 
-290 RNLEELP
+290 LEELP
-297 GEIQDFVLSPDIVN
+297 AEIQDFVLNSEIIN
-311 FFKSGERSR
+311 FFKSGDRSR
-320 IHRPAYPDYIVVKRF
+320 IHRPAYPDYIVIKRF
-335 NEKGEVIGGIRFM
+335 NDAGEVIGGVRFM

-353 IVYIDSPNNIPLI
+353 IVYIESPNNIPLI

-373 RKLSGFDKSSH
+373 RKLAGFDKGSH
-384 NGKEINRILEAYP
+384 SGKELNRILEVYP
-397 RDELIQSTSEQLYN
+397 RDELIQSNSEQLYH

-425 RAFLR
+425 RAFIR

-439 CLVYT
+439 CLVFT

-449 NTELRTKI
+449 NTELRTRI
-457 QEVLEEAC
+457 QGVLEEAC
-465 DPKFVEF
+465 DPEFVEF
-472 NTHFSESIL
+472 NTYFSESIL

-493 ESGDVDHKEIE
+493 ESGDLDHDEVE
-504 RKIQQVSR
+504 RKIQQVAR

-521 LVEQVGEEK
+521 LIEQVGEEK
-530 GNRYHQIYRSAFP
+530 GNRYHQVYRDAFP
-543 VGYREDFGSRTA
+543 AGYREDFGSRTA
-555 VADVQHIEDLRQYP
+555 VADIQHIEDLRTNP

-579 ELEEGENQLRF
+579 ELEEGDNQLRF

-595 NDVLPLS
+595 DNVLPLS

-613 RVIGEHPYGVH
+613 RVIGEHPYGLQ
-624 YEDGSKVWIHN
+624 YDDGRRVWIHN
-635 FLLEYTLAE
+635 FLLEYTLAA

-651 KGLFQETFKN
+651 KCLFQETFKN

-678 SEIGWREIAMLR
+678 SEIGWRDIAMLR

-697 QIRFGISEVSIAAT
+697 QIRFGISETYIAEI
-711 LCRYINISRLLVQ
+711 LSRYIEVSRLLVK
-724 AFEVRFGLHPEWTIE
+724 AFEVRFGLHAEWTE
-739 QRETEFSVL
+739 KQRELAFNEIEREITE
-748 DEQIMLAL
+748 AL

-761 LNEDRIVRR
+761 LNEDRIIRR

-785 CNEDG
+785 CDEDG
-790 SAKDY
+790 RAKDY
-795 ISFKLNPHQIT
+795 VAFKLDPHQIS

-820 SPRVEGVH
+820 SPRIEGVH

-833 VARGGLRWSDRD
+833 VARGGLRWSDRN

-877 KKLTPDMS
+877 KNLNKSMS
-885 RDQWLEEGI
+885 RDEWLEEGI
-894 ACYKTFISSLL
+894 ACYKIFISSLL
-905 DVTDNLV
+905 DVTDNLL
-912 DGAVV
+912 DGEVV
-917 PPVEVVRH
+917 PPLEVVRH

-990 RELGLNV
+990 RELGHNV

-1025 RLTAAFNHMHIFV
+1025 QLTAAFNHMHIFV
-1038 DPNPESASTYIERKR
+1038 DPNPESGPSYIERKR
-1053 LFEMPRSTWD
+1053 LFELPRSTWD
-1063 DFDKG
+1063 DYDKG

-1076 FSRSAKSIKISP
+1076 FSRNAKSINISA
-1088 EMKARFDITQ
+1088 EMKQRFDIKE
-1098 DKLAPTELIKALL
+1098 DKLTPTELIKALL

-1130 RESHADVGDKATD
+1130 SESHADVGDKATD

-1172 FALSG
+1172 FALAS

-1213 TMKQRNKL
+1213 TMKQRNQL
-1221 FMDMT
+1221 FMEMT
-1226 DAVSTLVL
+1226 DAVSDLVL
-1234 SNNYRQTQAIA
+1234 KNNYRQTQAIA
-1245 LAHRECEERMDEY
+1245 LAHRECKERLDEY
-1258 VSLIRDFEES
+1258 VRLIHDFEEA

-1282 TISER
+1282 TLAER
-1287 KLNGQGLTKPELSIL
+1287 RVQELGLTKPELSVL

-1309 LKERLNLEAISQDTY
+1309 LKEQLNLEEISRDPY
-1324 LSTIVETAFPQKL
+1324 LCKIVETAFPQKL
-1337 VDDYHGPVMN
+1337 VDDYNSPVMN

-1391 AARDVFGLHELW
+1391 AARDVFGLHDLW
-1403 SHIEALDYQIPAHVQ
+1403 AKIEALDYQIPAQVQ

-1437 RNRRSDMDVA
+1437 RNRRTDMDVA

-1461 QNLAQ
+1461 NNLSQ
-1466 WLKGSTQKSWQ
+1466 WLQGSTQETWQ
-1477 KRFDGYREQNVPED
+1477 GRFESYQSQGVPDE

-1496 AGASS
+1496 AGTSS
-1501 LFSALGIIEASNETD
+1501 LFSALGIIEASHQTKRP
-1516 LSVERV
+1516 VERV

-1541 INNLEVKSNWQGLA
+1541 INTLDVKSHWQALA

-1569 LTVSVLNTADSGE
+1569 LTVSVLSSEETND
-1582 MGMVELMDK
+1582 MPMDELMSR
-1591 WKTAHPHLV
+1591 WKTAHPNLV

-1613 DKAEYAMYSVAL
+1613 DRVEYAMYSVAL

-1635 KHLSS
+1635 KHQVA
-1640 DGS
+1640 DCG

>member
-1 MVYANNKESF
+1 
-11 CRLAGIAFMSNSN
+11 MSNTK
-24 PMNKPDLTALN
+24 PMNKPDLTALY
-35 RLIDER
+35 RLIDDR
-41 NDKAQAERIKLF
+41 NDKDQAARIKLF
-53 AELYYDGAPCADL
+53 AELYYDGAPVSDL
-66 NARNTEDLYGATVS
+66 NARNPEDLYGATVS
-80 CWLFIQKNNVAT
+80 CWLFIQQNNIAQ

-105 GWQSTHTVIEVLSKE
+105 GWQSTHTVIEVLAKE

-136 MSLHS
+136 MSIHS
-141 IISCVVHLERDKDF
+141 INSCVAHLERDSKH
-155 KKLSSSP
+155 KKKTSSP
-162 LSKPSESS
+162 LFETSEKS
-170 QSESIIYIEVD
+170 QAEAIIYIEVD
-181 RHTDMD
+181 RHTDSE
-187 MLDDLSATLV
+187 MLDDLSSTLV
-197 EIVNEVSHCVE
+197 QIVNEVSHCVE
-208 DFSALKDRVAK
+208 DFTALTGKVAEVSAELNK
-219 ASAGLSELPC
+219 LPC
-229 EKPKKEIKESQDFLT
+229 DKPKKEIKESQDFLS
-244 WLANDHFT
+244 WLGSDHFT
-252 FLGCDEFTIER
+252 FLGCDEFTIEKNGDKTYIVR
-263 KAGKTFIERSESGDL
+263 DESCDLGIFRFHKAGS
-278 GSFRYHQISNNR
+278 NR
-290 RNLEELP
+290 RTLEELP
-297 GEIQDFVLSPDIVN
+297 GEIQAFVMNSEVVN

-320 IHRPAYPDYIVVKRF
+320 VHRPAYPDYIVVKRF
-335 NEKGEVIGGIRFM
+335 NEKGEVIGGVRFM

-353 IVYIDSPNNIPLI
+353 IVYIESPNNIPLI

-373 RKLSGFDKSSH
+373 RKLAGYDKGSH
-384 NGKEINRILEAYP
+384 GGKELNRILEVYP
-397 RDELIQSTSEQLYN
+397 RDELIQSTSEQLYK

-425 RAFLR
+425 RAFIR

-439 CLVYT
+439 CMVYT

-457 QEVLEEAC
+457 QGVLEEAC
-465 DPKFVEF
+465 DPSFVEF
-472 NTHFSESIL
+472 NTYFSESIL
-481 ARTHFVLRLKNS
+481 ARTHFVLRLRNS
-493 ESGDVDHKEIE
+493 ESGDLNHEDIE
-504 RKIQQVSR
+504 RKIQQMAR

-521 LVEQVGEEK
+521 LVEQVGEER
-530 GNRYHQIYRSAFP
+530 GNRYHQDYRNAFP
-543 VGYREDFGSRTA
+543 AGYREDFGSRTA
-555 VADVQHIEDLRQYP
+555 VADIQHIEELRTHP
-569 EKGIAMSFYR
+569 ENGIAMSFYR
-579 ELEEGENQLRF
+579 ELEEGDNQLRF

-595 NDVLPLS
+595 DSVLPLS

-613 RVIGEHPYGVH
+613 RVIGEHPYGVQ
-624 YEDGSKVWIHN
+624 YEDGRKVWIHN

-651 KGLFQETFKN
+651 KCLFQETFKN

-678 SEIGWREIAMLR
+678 SEIGWRDIAMLR
-690 GYARYMK
+690 AYARYMK
-697 QIRFGISEVSIAAT
+697 QTRFGISETYIAAT
-711 LCRYINISRLLVQ
+711 LSRYIEISRLLVK
-724 AFEVRFGLHPEWTIE
+724 AFEVRFGLHADWTDE
-739 QRETEFSVL
+739 QRGLAFAEIEREITE
-748 DEQIMLAL
+748 AL

-770 YLELIKATLRTNFYQ
+770 YLELVKATLRTNFYQ
-785 CNEDG
+785 CDEEGN
-790 SAKDY
+790 AKDY
-795 ISFKLNPHQIT
+795 IAFKLDPSQIS

-833 VARGGLRWSDRD
+833 VARGGLRWSDRN

-877 KKLTPDMS
+877 KNLNQEMS
-885 RDQWLEEGI
+885 RDEWLEEGI
-894 ACYKTFISSLL
+894 ACYKIFISSLL
-905 DVTDNLV
+905 DVTDNLIE
-912 DGAVV
+912 GEVV
-917 PPVEVVRH
+917 PPLEVVRH

-941 TFSDISNGIAVE
+941 TFSDISNGIAIE

-990 RELGLNV
+990 RERGLNV

-1038 DPNPESASTYIERKR
+1038 DPNPESAPSYIERKR
-1053 LFEMPRSTWD
+1053 LFELPRSTWD
-1063 DFDKG
+1063 DYDKA

-1088 EMKARFDITQ
+1088 EMKERFDIKE
-1098 DKLAPTELIKALL
+1098 DSLAPSELIKALL
-1111 LAPVDLIWNGGIG
+1111 LAPVDLLWNGGIG

-1130 RESHADVGDKATD
+1130 SESHADVGDKATD

-1172 FALSG
+1172 FALAS

-1194 DHEVNIKIMLNEIV
+1194 DHEVNVKIMLNEIV

-1213 TMKQRNKL
+1213 TMKQRNQL

-1226 DAVSTLVL
+1226 DSVSELVL
-1234 SNNYRQTQAIA
+1234 TNNYRQTQAIA

-1258 VSLIRDFEES
+1258 VRLIHDFEEA

-1282 TISER
+1282 TIAER
-1287 KLNGQGLTKPELSIL
+1287 KVKGQGLTKPELSVL

-1309 LKERLNLEAISQDTY
+1309 LKEQLNLEEISQDPY
-1324 LSTIVETAFPQKL
+1324 LCKIVETAFPQKL
-1337 VDDYHGPVMN
+1337 VDDFNEPVMN

-1403 SHIEALDYQIPAHVQ
+1403 SKIESLDYQIPANVQ

-1437 RNRRSDMDVA
+1437 RNRRTDMDVA
-1447 AEVKSFKASADSVR
+1447 AEVESFKASADSVR
-1461 QNLAQ
+1461 NNLSQ
-1466 WLKGSTQKSWQ
+1466 WLQGSTQETWQ
-1477 KRFDGYREQNVPED
+1477 NRYDQYSAQG
-1491 VSSLA
+1491 VSDEVSALA
-1496 AGASS
+1496 AGTSS
-1501 LFSALGIIEASNETD
+1501 LFSALGIIEASHQTARP
-1516 LSVERV
+1516 VERV

-1536 WFLEQ
+1536 WFLDQ
-1541 INNLEVKSNWQGLA
+1541 INNLEVNSHWQALA

-1569 LTVSVLNTADSGE
+1569 LTVSVLNSEGSGDMPMAD
-1582 MGMVELMDK
+1582 LMER
-1591 WKTAHPHLV
+1591 WKTAHPNLV

-1613 DKAEYAMYSVAL
+1613 ERVEYAMYSVAL

-1635 KHLSS
+1635 KHQSA
-1640 DGS
+1640 DCG

>member
-1 MVYANNKESF
+1 MSNNKLIS
-11 CRLAGIAFMSNSN
+11 
-24 PMNKPDLTALN
+24 KPDLTALN
-35 RLIDER
+35 ALIDER
-41 NDKAQAERIKLF
+41 NNKSQAERIKLF
-53 AELYYDGAPCADL
+53 AQLYYDGAPSSDL

-80 CWLFIQKNNVAT
+80 CWLFIQKNNIAH

-136 MSLHS
+136 VSVHA
-141 IISCVVHLERDKDF
+141 INSCVVHVERDSKF
-155 KKLSSSP
+155 KKMSSSP
-162 LSKPSESS
+162 LFDPSEKS
-170 QSESIIYIEVD
+170 QAEAIIYIEVD
-181 RHTDMD
+181 RHTDSKF
-187 MLDDLSATLV
+187 LDDLSATLV
-197 EIVNEVSHCVE
+197 KIVNEVSHCVD
-208 DFSALKDRVAK
+208 DFSALKERMVK
-219 ASAGLSELPC
+219 ASDELSELPC
-229 EKPKKEIKESQDFLT
+229 DKPKKEIKEAQDFLA

-252 FLGCDEFTIER
+252 FLGCDEFSIE
-263 KAGKTFIERSESGDL
+263 KKDKKTYIVRHEEGDL
-278 GSFRYHQISNNR
+278 GSFRYHKVSNNR
-290 RNLEELP
+290 RNIKELP
-297 GEIQDFVLSPDIVN
+297 KEIQDFVLSSNIIN

-335 NEKGEVIGGIRFM
+335 NEQGEVIGGVRFM

-353 IVYIDSPNNIPLI
+353 VVYVDSPNNIPLV

-373 RKLSGFDKSSH
+373 RKLSGFDKDSH
-384 NGKEINRILEAYP
+384 NGKEINRILDAYP
-397 RDELIQSTSEQLYN
+397 RDELIQSTSEQLYK

-430 KGTYGKFLY
+430 KETYGKFLY
-439 CLVYT
+439 CIVYT

-449 NTELRTKI
+449 NTELRIKI
-457 QEVLEEAC
+457 QRVLEDAC
-465 DPKFVEF
+465 DPQFVEF

-493 ESGDVDHKEIE
+493 ESGDVDHEDIE
-504 RKIQQVSR
+504 RKIQQVAR
-512 SWGDDLHTA
+512 SWEDDLHTA
-521 LVEQVGEEK
+521 LVEQVGEEN

-543 VGYREDFGSRTA
+543 AGYREDFGSRTA
-555 VADVQHIEDLRQYP
+555 VADIQHIEDLKTHP
-569 EKGIAMSFYR
+569 ENGIAMSFYR
-579 ELEEGENQLRF
+579 ELEEGDNQLRF

-595 NDVLPLS
+595 DHVLPLS

-624 YEDGSKVWIHN
+624 FENGRKVWIHN

-651 KGLFQETFKN
+651 KGLFHETFKN
-661 IWHGHA
+661 IWHGRA

-678 SEIGWREIAMLR
+678 SEIDWRQIAMLR

-697 QIRFGISEVSIAAT
+697 QIRFGISEISIAAT
-711 LCRYINISRLLVQ
+711 LSRYIEISRFLVQ
-724 AFEVRFGLHPEWTIE
+724 AFDVRFGLHPKWSDEQRQQAFLTIE
-739 QRETEFSVL
+739 EKITQ
-748 DEQIMLAL
+748 AL

-785 CNEDG
+785 CDG
-790 SAKDY
+790 DGKPKDY
-795 ISFKLNPHQIT
+795 IAFKFDPHQIT
-806 DMPLPRPM
+806 AMPLPRPM

-877 KKLTPDMS
+877 KKLTPEMS

-894 ACYKTFISSLL
+894 ACYKIFISSLL

-912 DGAVV
+912 DGHVV

-941 TFSDISNGIAVE
+941 SFSDISNGIAVE

-982 WVSVQRHF
+982 WISVQRHF
-990 RELGLNV
+990 RELGVNV
-997 QEEDFTVV
+997 QEEDFTAV
-1005 GVGDMAGDV
+1005 GIGDMSGDV
-1014 FGNGMLLSEHI
+1014 FGNGMLLSQHI
-1025 RLTAAFNHMHIFV
+1025 CLTAAFNHLHIFV
-1038 DPNPESASTYIERKR
+1038 DPNPDSASSFVERKR
-1053 LFEMPRSTWD
+1053 LFELPRSTWD
-1063 DFDKG
+1063 DFDKA
-1068 LISKGGAV
+1068 LISQGGGV
-1076 FSRSAKSIKISP
+1076 FSRSAKTIKISP
-1088 EMKARFDITQ
+1088 EMKARFDISQ
-1098 DKLAPTELIKALL
+1098 DVLAPNDLIKALL

-1172 FALSG
+1172 YALNG

-1213 TMKQRNKL
+1213 TMKQRNQL
-1221 FMDMT
+1221 FMQMT
-1226 DAVSTLVL
+1226 DAVSALVL
-1234 SNNYRQTQAIA
+1234 ANNYRQTQAIA
-1245 LAHRECEERMDEY
+1245 LAYRECEERMDEY
-1258 VSLIRDFEES
+1258 VRLIHDFEEA

-1282 TISER
+1282 TIAER

-1309 LKERLNLEAISQDTY
+1309 LKERLNLESISQDAY
-1324 LSTIVETAFPQKL
+1324 LCKMVETAFPQTL
-1337 VDDYHGPVMN
+1337 VDEYNSPVMN

-1371 VNRLTES
+1371 VNRLAES

-1391 AARDVFGLHELW
+1391 AARDVFGLHDLW
-1403 SHIEALDYQIPAHVQ
+1403 SKIEDLDYKIPAHVQ

-1447 AEVKSFKASADSVR
+1447 AEVESFKASADGVR
-1461 QNLAQ
+1461 NNLSQ
-1466 WLKGSTQKSWQ
+1466 WLKGSTREAWQ
-1477 KRFDGYREQNVPED
+1477 GRFDGYTEQGVPEN

-1496 AGASS
+1496 AGAGS
-1501 LFSALGIIEASNETD
+1501 LFAALGIIEASKQTER
-1516 LSVERV
+1516 SVERV
-1522 AEAYFCVGETLSLN
+1522 AEAYFCVGESLSLN

-1541 INNLEVKSNWQGLA
+1541 INNLDVHSHWQALA

-1569 LTVSVLNTADSGE
+1569 LTVSVLNTADSDDVP
-1582 MGMVELMDK
+1582 MAELMDR

-1600 SRWQRMLDELRAS
+1600 NRWQRMLDELKAS
-1613 DKAEYAMYSVAL
+1613 DKVEYAMYSVAL

-1635 KHLSS
+1635 KYVST
-1640 DGS
+1640 DCG

>member
-1 MVYANNKESF
+1 
-11 CRLAGIAFMSNSN
+11 MSNSK
-24 PMNKPDLTALN
+24 PMNKPDLTALY
-35 RLIDER
+35 RLIDDR
-41 NDKAQAERIKLF
+41 NDKPQAERIKLF
-53 AELYYDGAPCADL
+53 AEIYYDGAPVSDL
-66 NARNTEDLYGATVS
+66 NARNPEDLYGATVS
-80 CWLFIQKNNVAT
+80 CWLFIQENDVT
-92 PKVRVFNPDFEAH
+92 QPKVRVFNPDFEAH
-105 GWQSTHTVIEVLSKE
+105 GWQSTHTVIEVLAKE

-136 MSLHS
+136 MSIHS
-141 IISCVVHLERDKDF
+141 INSCVAHLERDAKH
-155 KKLSSSP
+155 KKKHTSP
-162 LSKPSESS
+162 LFKPSEKSHA
-170 QSESIIYIEVD
+170 EAILYIEVD
-181 RHTDMD
+181 RHTDSV
-187 MLDDLSATLV
+187 MLDDLSKSLV
-197 EIVNEVSHCVE
+197 EIVNEINHCVE
-208 DFSALKDRVAK
+208 DFSALTDRVVK
-219 ASAGLSELPC
+219 ASDALNKLPC
-229 EKPKKEIKESQDFLT
+229 EKPKKEIKESQDFLA
-244 WLANDHFT
+244 WLSNDHFT
-252 FLGCDEFTIER
+252 FLGCDEFTIE
-263 KAGKTFIERSESGDL
+263 KKDGKTYIVRDEKGDL
-278 GSFRYHQISNNR
+278 GTFRFHQISSNSR
-290 RNLEELP
+290 ELEELP
-297 GEIQDFVLSPDIVN
+297 GEIQAFVLSSDIIN

-353 IVYIDSPNNIPLI
+353 MVYIESPNNIPLI

-373 RKLSGFDKSSH
+373 RKLSGYDKGSH
-384 NGKEINRILEAYP
+384 SGKELSRIMEVYP
-397 RDELIQSTSEQLYN
+397 RDELIQSTSEQLYK

-439 CLVYT
+439 CMVYT

-457 QEVLEEAC
+457 QAVLEEAC
-465 DPKFVEF
+465 DPQFVEF

-481 ARTHFVLRLKNS
+481 ARTHFILRLKNT
-493 ESGDVDHKEIE
+493 ESGDVDHVDIE
-504 RKIQQVSR
+504 RKIQQAAR

-530 GNRYHQIYRSAFP
+530 GNRYHQVYRSAFP
-543 VGYREDFGSRTA
+543 AGYREDFGSRTA
-555 VADVQHIEDLRQYP
+555 VADVQHIEDLRLHP

-579 ELEEGENQLRF
+579 ELEEGDNQLRF

-595 NDVLPLS
+595 DNVLPLS

-613 RVIGEHPYGVH
+613 RVIGEHPYGLQ
-624 YEDGSKVWIHN
+624 YDDGRKVWIHN
-635 FLLEYTLAE
+635 FLLEYTLAD

-667 ESDGFNKLVLG
+667 ESDAFNKLVLG

-690 GYARYMK
+690 AYARYMK
-697 QIRFGISEVSIAAT
+697 QIRFGISEFSIAAT
-711 LCRYINISRLLVQ
+711 LSRYINISRLLVK
-724 AFEVRFGLHPEWTIE
+724 AFEVRFGLHLDWNAR
-739 QRETEFSVL
+739 QRELAFAEIEREITA
-748 DEQIMLAL
+748 AL

-761 LNEDRIVRR
+761 LNEDRFVRR

-785 CNEDG
+785 CDENG
-790 SAKDY
+790 NAKDY
-795 ISFKLNPHQIT
+795 IAFKLDPHQIS

-814 FEIFVY
+814 FEIFAY

-833 VARGGLRWSDRD
+833 VARGGLRWSDRG

-877 KKLTPDMS
+877 KNLKPEMS
-885 RDQWLEEGI
+885 RDEWLEEGI

-912 DGAVV
+912 DGEVV
-917 PPVEVVRH
+917 PPLEVVRH

-990 RELGLNV
+990 RERGLNV
-997 QEEDFTVV
+997 QEKDFTVV

-1025 RLTAAFNHMHIFV
+1025 CLTAAFNHMHIFV
-1038 DPNPESASTYIERKR
+1038 DPNPDSASSFVERKR

-1063 DFDKG
+1063 DYEKG

-1088 EMKARFDITQ
+1088 EMKKRFDIKEDT
-1098 DKLAPTELIKALL
+1098 LAPTELIKALL
-1111 LAPVDLIWNGGIG
+1111 LSPVDLLWNGGIG

-1130 RESHADVGDKATD
+1130 SETHADVGDKATD

-1172 FALSG
+1172 FALAG

-1213 TMKQRNKL
+1213 TMKQRNSL
-1221 FMDMT
+1221 FMEMT
-1226 DAVSTLVL
+1226 DAVSDLVL
-1234 SNNYRQTQAIA
+1234 TNNYRQTQAIA

-1258 VSLIRDFEES
+1258 VRMIRDFEES

-1282 TISER
+1282 TITER
-1287 KLNGQGLTKPELSIL
+1287 KLKGQGLTKPELSVL

-1309 LKERLNLEAISQDTY
+1309 LKERLNVAEISEDTY
-1324 LSTIVETAFPQKL
+1324 LCKIVETAFPQKL
-1337 VDDYHGPVMN
+1337 VDDFNGPVMH

-1391 AARDVFGLHELW
+1391 AARDVFGLHDLW
-1403 SHIEALDYQIPAHVQ
+1403 AKIETLDYQVEASVQ

-1437 RNRRSDMDVA
+1437 RNRRTDMDVA
-1447 AEVKSFKASADSVR
+1447 SEVESFKSSADAVR
-1461 QNLAQ
+1461 NNLSQ
-1466 WLKGSTQKSWQ
+1466 WLQGSTQDAWQ
-1477 KRFDGYREQNVPED
+1477 GRFDKYSGQGVPENI
-1491 VSSLA
+1491 SSLA
-1496 AGASS
+1496 AGTSS
-1501 LFSALGIIEASNETD
+1501 LFSALGIIEASHQTERP
-1516 LSVERV
+1516 VERV

-1541 INNLEVKSNWQGLA
+1541 INNLDVHSHWQALA

-1569 LTVSVLNTADSGE
+1569 LTVSVLNTEENSDMPMS
-1582 MGMVELMDK
+1582 ELMDL
-1591 WKTAHPHLV
+1591 WKTGHPNLV
-1600 SRWQRMLDELRAS
+1600 NRWQRMLDELRAS

-1635 KHLSS
+1635 KHLSA
-1640 DGS
+1640 D

>member
-1 MVYANNKESF
+1 MNNSK
-11 CRLAGIAFMSNSN
+11 

-35 RLIDER
+35 RLIDDR
-41 NDKAQAERIKLF
+41 NHTEKAKRIKLF
-53 AELYYDGAPCADL
+53 AELYYEGAPSTDF
-66 NARNTEDLYGATVS
+66 NVRNPEDLYGATVS
-80 CWLFIQKNNVAT
+80 CWLFIQKNNIAK

-125 DSVRLELNRRQ
+125 DSVRMELNRRQ
-136 MSLHS
+136 MSVHS
-141 IISCVVHLERDKDF
+141 INSCVVHVERDAEYN
-155 KKLSSSP
+155 KKSTSP
-162 LSKPSESS
+162 LFNASEKS
-170 QSESIIYIEVD
+170 QAEAIIYIEVD
-181 RHTDMD
+181 RHTDTKT
-187 MLDDLSATLV
+187 LDDLSKTLV
-197 EIVNEVSHCVE
+197 QVVNEVSHCVD
-208 DFSALKDRVAK
+208 DFSALMARIGKTSDE
-219 ASAGLSELPC
+219 LIQLPC
-229 EKPKKEIKESQDFLT
+229 NKPKKEIKEAQDFLS

-252 FLGCDEFTIER
+252 FLGCDEFSIE
-263 KAGKTFIERSESGDL
+263 KKDDKTYIVREEKGDL
-278 GSFRYHQISNNR
+278 GSFRFHQISDNR
-290 RNLEELP
+290 RNLKELP
-297 GEIQDFVLSPDIVN
+297 NEIQAFVLSTDIIS
-311 FFKSGERSR
+311 FYKSGERSR

-335 NEKGEVIGGIRFM
+335 NENGEVIGGVRFM

-353 IVYIDSPNNIPLI
+353 IVYIDSPNNIPII

-373 RKLSGFDKSSH
+373 RKLSGFDKNSH
-384 NGKEINRILEAYP
+384 NCKEINRILEVYP
-397 RDELIQSTSEQLYN
+397 RDELIQSTSEQLFN

-439 CLVYT
+439 CMVYT

-449 NTELRTKI
+449 NTELRMKI
-457 QEVLEEAC
+457 QNVLEEAC
-465 DPKFVEF
+465 DPQFVEF

-481 ARTHFVLRLKNS
+481 ARTHFILRLKNS
-493 ESGDVDHKEIE
+493 ESGDIDHKEIE
-504 RKIQQVSR
+504 FKIKQAAR

-530 GNRYHQIYRSAFP
+530 GNRYHQFYRDAFP
-543 VGYREDFGSRTA
+543 ASYRDDFGSRTA
-555 VADVQHIEDLRQYP
+555 VADIQHIENLREHP
-569 EKGIAMSFYR
+569 ENGIAMSFYR
-579 ELEEGENQLRF
+579 ELEEGSNQLRF

-595 NDVLPLS
+595 DNVLPLS
-602 DVLPILENLGL
+602 DVLPILEHLGL
-613 RVIGEHPYGVH
+613 RVIGEHPYGLQ
-624 YEDGSKVWIHN
+624 YDNGRKVWIHN

-644 RIDMQAV
+644 RIDMQTV

-678 SEIGWREIAMLR
+678 SEIGWREIAILR
-690 GYARYMK
+690 AYSRYMK
-697 QIRFGISEVSIAAT
+697 QIRFGISQFAIAAT
-711 LCRYINISRLLVQ
+711 LNRYIDISRLLVK
-724 AFEVRFGLHPEWTIE
+724 AFDVRFGLHADWTKE
-739 QRETEFSVL
+739 QRSLAFNELER
-748 DEQIMLAL
+748 EIIAAL

-761 LNEDRIVRR
+761 LNEDRVVRR

-785 CNEDG
+785 CDENG
-790 SAKDY
+790 NAKDY
-795 ISFKLNPHQIT
+795 IAFKLDPHQVT
-806 DMPLPRPM
+806 GMPLPRPM

-820 SPRVEGVH
+820 SPKVEGVH

-833 VARGGLRWSDRD
+833 VARGGLRWSDRN

-877 KKLTPDMS
+877 KKLKPEMT
-885 RDQWLEEGI
+885 RDEWFEEGI

-912 DGAVV
+912 NGDVV
-917 PPVEVVRH
+917 PPLDVVRH
-925 DEDDVYLVVA
+925 DGDDVYLVVA

-941 TFSDISNGIAVE
+941 TFSDISNAIAIK

-982 WVSVQRHF
+982 WISVQRHF
-990 RELGLNV
+990 REQGLNI

-1025 RLTAAFNHMHIFV
+1025 RLTAAFNHLHIFV
-1038 DPNPESASTYIERKR
+1038 DPNPDSASSFVERKR
-1053 LFEMPRSTWD
+1053 LFDMPRSTWD
-1063 DFDKG
+1063 NYDKK
-1068 LISKGGAV
+1068 LISKGGAI

-1088 EMKARFDITQ
+1088 EMKKRFNIKAD
-1098 DKLAPTELIKALL
+1098 DLAPTELIKALL
-1111 LAPVDLIWNGGIG
+1111 LAPVDLLWNGGIG

-1130 RESHADVGDKATD
+1130 SESHADVGDKATD
-1143 AVRINGNQVRAKVI
+1143 MVRINGNQVCARVI

-1172 FALSG
+1172 FALAG

-1213 TMKQRNKL
+1213 TMKQRNQL
-1221 FMDMT
+1221 FMQMT
-1226 DAVSTLVL
+1226 DAVSELVL
-1234 SNNYRQTQAIA
+1234 ANNYKQTQAIA
-1245 LAHRECEERMDEY
+1245 LAYRECKSGMDEY
-1258 VSLIRDFEES
+1258 VHLIHDFEES
-1268 GKLNRALEY
+1268 GKLNRSLEY

-1282 TISER
+1282 TLTER
-1287 KLNGQGLTKPELSIL
+1287 KLKGLGLTKPELSVL

-1309 LKERLNLEAISQDTY
+1309 LKERLNIEAISQDTY
-1324 LSTIVETAFPQKL
+1324 LCKIVETAFPQKL
-1337 VDDYHGPVMN
+1337 VDDYNSPVMN

-1355 ATQLANDLVNY
+1355 ATQLANDLVNF

-1371 VNRLTES
+1371 VNRLTAS
-1378 TGATVVE
+1378 TGASVVE

-1391 AARDVFGLHELW
+1391 AARDVFGLHDLW
-1403 SHIEALDYQIPAHVQ
+1403 SQIEALDYQIPADVQ

-1437 RNRRSDMDVA
+1437 RNRRTDMDVA
-1447 AEVKSFKASADSVR
+1447 AEVESFKASADSVR
-1461 QNLAQ
+1461 NNLSQ
-1466 WLKGSTQKSWQ
+1466 WLKGSTQKVWQ
-1477 KRFDGYREQNVPED
+1477 GRFDKYMEQGVPEK
-1491 VSSLA
+1491 VSALA
-1496 AGASS
+1496 AGSSS
-1501 LFSALGIIEASNETD
+1501 LFSALGIIEASNQTQRP
-1516 LSVERV
+1516 VERV

-1541 INNLEVKSNWQGLA
+1541 INNLEATSHWQALA
-1555 REAFRDDMDWQLRS
+1555 REGFRDDMDWQLRS
-1569 LTVSVLNTADSGE
+1569 LTVSVLNTAESND
-1582 MGMVELMDK
+1582 MPMAELMEH
-1591 WKTAHPHLV
+1591 WKEAHPNLV
-1600 SRWQRMLDELRAS
+1600 MRWQKMLHELRAS
-1613 DKAEYAMYSVAL
+1613 DKIEYAMYSVAL

-1635 KHLSS
+1635 RHFSTDYS
-1640 DGS
+1640 

>member
-1 MVYANNKESF
+1 VHIERDSKHNKKPSLS
-11 CRLAGIAFMSNSN
+11 LAE
-24 PMNKPDLTALN
+24 PTEKT
-35 RLIDER
+35 
-41 NDKAQAERIKLF
+41 QAEAIL
-53 AELYYDGAPCADL
+53 
-66 NARNTEDLYGATVS
+66 
-80 CWLFIQKNNVAT
+80 
-92 PKVRVFNPDFEAH
+92 
-105 GWQSTHTVIEVLSKE
+105 
-120 MPFLI
+120 
-125 DSVRLELNRRQ
+125 
-136 MSLHS
+136 
-141 IISCVVHLERDKDF
+141 
-155 KKLSSSP
+155 
-162 LSKPSESS
+162 
-170 QSESIIYIEVD
+170 YIEID
-181 RHTDMD
+181 RHTDNEI
-187 MLDDLSATLV
+187 LDDLNSTMV
-197 EIVNEVSHCVE
+197 KIVNEVSHCVE
-208 DFSALKDRVAK
+208 DF
-219 ASAGLSELPC
+219 AGLKARVVTASDELSKLPC
-229 EKPKKEIKESQDFLT
+229 DKPKKEVKEAQDFLT
-244 WLANDHFT
+244 WLVNDHFT
-252 FLGCDEFTIER
+252 FMASDIFAVEKKG
-263 KAGKTFIERSESGDL
+263 GKTFLVRDESNDL
-278 GSFRYHQISNNR
+278 GSFRFNSANKNHH
-290 RNLEELP
+290 NLEELP
-297 GEIQDFVLSPDIVN
+297 EEIQSFVLNPDVIN

-320 IHRPAYPDYIVVKRF
+320 IHRPAYPDYVVVKRF
-335 NEKGEVIGGIRFM
+335 NKKGEVIGGVRFM

-353 IVYIDSPNNIPLI
+353 VVYIESPNSVPLV

-373 RKLSGFDKSSH
+373 RKLAGFAEGSH
-384 NGKEINRILEAYP
+384 NGKEISRILEVYP
-397 RDELIQSTSEQLYN
+397 RDELIQSTSEQIYN

-425 RAFLR
+425 RAFFR

-439 CLVYT
+439 AMVFT

-449 NTELRTKI
+449 NTELRMKI
-457 QEVLEEAC
+457 QGILEEAC

-472 NTHFSESIL
+472 NTYFSESIL
-481 ARTHFVLRLKNS
+481 ARTHFVLRLNDS
-493 ESGDVDHKEIE
+493 EGGNIDPVELE
-504 RKIQQVSR
+504 RKIRQVSR
-512 SWGDDLHTA
+512 SWGDNLHAA
-521 LVEQVGEEK
+521 LIEQVGEEQ
-530 GNRYHQIYRSAFP
+530 GNHFHQLYRHAFP
-543 VGYREDFGSRTA
+543 AGYREDFGSRTA
-555 VADVQHIEDLRQYP
+555 VADIQHIESLRENP
-569 EKGIAMSFYR
+569 ENGIAMSFYR
-579 ELEEGENQLRF
+579 ELEEGNNQLRF
-590 KLFNL
+590 KLFNMD
-595 NDVLPLS
+595 NVLPLS

-613 RVIGEHPYGVH
+613 RVIGEHPYGLH
-624 YEDGSKVWIHN
+624 FADGSRVWIHN

-644 RIDMQAV
+644 RVDMQAV
-651 KGLFQETFKN
+651 RGLFQETFKN
-661 IWHGHA
+661 IWHGRA

-697 QIRFGISEVSIAAT
+697 QIRFGISELAIANT
-711 LCRYINISRLLVQ
+711 LCRYIDISRLLVK
-724 AFEVRFGLHPEWTIE
+724 AFEVRFGLHNNWSIE
-739 QRETEFSVL
+739 QRSLAFADVEKK
-748 DEQIMLAL
+748 IMATL

-785 CNEDG
+785 CNNDG

-795 ISFKLNPHQIT
+795 ISFKLDPHQVT
-806 DMPLPRPM
+806 DMPLPKPM

-820 SPRVEGVH
+820 SPSVEGVH

-833 VARGGLRWSDRD
+833 VARGGLRWSDRN

-877 KKLTPDMS
+877 KKLNPEMS
-885 RDQWLEEGI
+885 RDEWLEEGI
-894 ACYKTFISSLL
+894 NSYKTFISSLL

-912 DGAVV
+912 EGEVV
-917 PPVEVVRH
+917 PPQQVVRH

-941 TFSDISNGIAVE
+941 TFSDISNGIAIE

-990 RELGLNV
+990 REKGLNV

-1005 GVGDMAGDV
+1005 GIGDMGGDV
-1014 FGNGMLLSEHI
+1014 FGNGMLRSEHI
-1025 RLTAAFNHMHIFV
+1025 QLTAAFNHMHIFI
-1038 DPNPESASTYIERKR
+1038 DPNPNAAASFVERKR

-1063 DFDKG
+1063 DFDKS
-1068 LISKGGAV
+1068 LISEGGAV

-1088 EMKARFDITQ
+1088 EMKKRFDIKEDT
-1098 DKLAPTELIKALL
+1098 LTPNNLIKALL

-1130 RESHADVGDKATD
+1130 NETHANVGDKATD
-1143 AVRINGNQVRAKVI
+1143 AVRVNGDQVRAKVI
-1157 GEGGNLGMTQLGRVE
+1157 GEGGNLGMTQLGRIDY
-1172 FALSG
+1172 ALAG

-1184 IDNAGGVDCS
+1184 IDNAGGVNCS

-1213 TMKQRNKL
+1213 TMKQRNQL

-1226 DAVSTLVL
+1226 DAVAVSVL
-1234 SNNYRQTQAIA
+1234 TSNYRQTQAIA
-1245 LAHRECEERMDEY
+1245 LAYRECKQRMDDY
-1258 VSLIRDFEES
+1258 VLLIQDFES
-1268 GKLNRALEY
+1268 AGKLDRELEY
-1277 LPDEE
+1277 LPDDE
-1282 TISER
+1282 TIGER
-1287 KLNGQGLTKPELSIL
+1287 RLQGLSLTKPELSVL

-1309 LKERLNLEAISQDTY
+1309 LKEQLDCEEISQDPY
-1324 LSTIVETAFPQKL
+1324 VSKMVEEAFPQKL
-1337 VDDYHGPVMN
+1337 VEEYNGPVMN
-1347 HKLRSEIV
+1347 HKLRSQIV

-1371 VNRLTES
+1371 VNRLAES

-1391 AARDVFGLHELW
+1391 AARDIFGMQELW
-1403 SHIEALDYQIPAHVQ
+1403 SKIEALDYKVSADVQ

-1426 RLVRRASRWFL
+1426 KLVRRASRWFL
-1437 RNRRSDMDVA
+1437 RNRRLDMTVASEVDIFKSNVDDV
-1447 AEVKSFKASADSVR
+1447 R
-1461 QNLAQ
+1461 NNLSTL
-1466 WLKGSTQKSWQ
+1466 LKGKTQENWQ
-1477 KRFDGYREQNVPED
+1477 ERFDGYMEQGVPETL
-1491 VSSLA
+1491 SNLA

-1501 LFSALGIIEASNETD
+1501 LFAALGIIEASQQTERP
-1516 LSVERV
+1516 VERV

-1541 INNLEVKSNWQGLA
+1541 INNLEANTHWQVLA

-1569 LTVSVLNTADSGE
+1569 LTVSVLGTDEGNDVPVS
-1582 MGMVELMDK
+1582 ELMEQ
-1591 WKTAHPHLV
+1591 WRTAHPHLM

-1635 KHLSS
+1635 KHQMA
-1640 DGS
+1640 DCE

>member
-1 MVYANNKESF
+1 MGNNK
-11 CRLAGIAFMSNSN
+11 AMTQ
-24 PMNKPDLTALN
+24 PDLTALY

-41 NDKAQAERIKLF
+41 NDKAQAQRIKQF
-53 AELYYDGAPCADL
+53 AQLYYDAAPASDL
-66 NARNTEDLYGATVS
+66 NARNPEDLYGATVS
-80 CWLFIQKNNVAT
+80 CWQFIQQNNIHQ

-105 GWQSTHTVIEVLSKE
+105 GWQSTHTVIEVLAKE

-125 DSVRLELNRRQ
+125 DSVRLEINRRQ
-136 MSLHS
+136 MSIHS
-141 IISCVVHLERDKDF
+141 INSCVAHIERDSKH
-155 KKLSSSP
+155 KNKASSP
-162 LSKPSESS
+162 LFEASDKS
-170 QSESIIYIEVD
+170 QAEAIIYIEVD
-181 RHTDMD
+181 RHTDNE
-187 MLDDLSATLV
+187 MLQDLSKTLV
-197 EIVNEVSHCVE
+197 NILTEVAYCVD
-208 DFSALKDRVAK
+208 DFSALTDKV
-219 ASAGLSELPC
+219 SQVSEELANLAC
-229 EKPKKEIKESQDFLT
+229 DKPKKEVKEAQDFLA
-244 WLANDHFT
+244 WLSNEHFT
-252 FLGCDEFTIER
+252 FLGCDEFTIE
-263 KAGKTFIERSESGDL
+263 KKDGKTYIARDENHDL
-278 GSFRYHQISNNR
+278 GVFRFHKAATNR
-290 RNLEELP
+290 RTLEELP
-297 GEIQDFVLSPDIVN
+297 EEIQDFVLSSEIIN
-311 FFKSGERSR
+311 FFKSGSRSR
-320 IHRPAYPDYIVVKRF
+320 VHRPAYPDYVVIKRF
-335 NEKGEVIGGIRFM
+335 NDQGEVIGGIRFM

-353 IVYIDSPNNIPLI
+353 IVYIESPNNIPLI

-373 RKLSGFDKSSH
+373 RKLAGFDKGSH
-384 NGKEINRILEAYP
+384 SGKELNRILEVYP
-397 RDELIQSTSEQLYN
+397 RDELIQSSSEQLHK
-411 TALGILNIQERRQT
+411 TAVGILNIQERRQT

-439 CLVYT
+439 CMVYT

-457 QEVLEEAC
+457 QGVLEEAC
-465 DPKFVEF
+465 DPHFVEF
-472 NTHFSESIL
+472 NTYFSESIL

-493 ESGDVDHKEIE
+493 ESGDLDHSEIE
-504 RKIQQVSR
+504 RKIQQVAR

-521 LVEQVGEEK
+521 LIEQVGEEK
-530 GNRYHQIYRSAFP
+530 GNHYHQEYREAFP
-543 VGYREDFGSRTA
+543 AGYREDFGSRTA
-555 VADVQHIEDLRQYP
+555 VADIQHIEELRTHP

-579 ELEEGENQLRF
+579 ELEEGDNQLRF

-595 NDVLPLS
+595 DNVLPLF

-613 RVIGEHPYGVH
+613 RVIGEHPYGVQ
-624 YEDGSKVWIHN
+624 YQDGRRVWIHN

-651 KGLFQETFKN
+651 KCLFQETFKN

-678 SEIGWREIAMLR
+678 SEIGWRDIAMLR
-690 GYARYMK
+690 AYARYMK
-697 QIRFGISEVSIAAT
+697 QTRFGISEVYIAAT
-711 LCRYINISRLLVQ
+711 LSRYIEISRLLVK
-724 AFEVRFGLHPEWTIE
+724 AFEVRFGLHPDWSEE
-739 QRETEFSVL
+739 QRVL
-748 DEQIMLAL
+748 AFNEIEREITVAL
-756 DGVEQ
+756 DDVEQ

-785 CNEDG
+785 CDDEG

-795 ISFKLNPHQIT
+795 IAFKLDPHQIS

-833 VARGGLRWSDRD
+833 VARGGLRWSDRN

-877 KKLTPDMS
+877 KKLTQEMS
-885 RDQWLEEGI
+885 RDEWLEEGI

-912 DGAVV
+912 DGEVV

-1038 DPNPESASTYIERKR
+1038 DPNPESATSYVERKR

-1063 DFDKG
+1063 DYDKS
-1068 LISKGGAV
+1068 LISQGGAV
-1076 FSRSAKSIKISP
+1076 FSRSAKSITISP
-1088 EMKARFDITQ
+1088 EMKQRFDIKE
-1098 DKLAPTELIKALL
+1098 DKLAPNDLIKALL

-1130 RESHADVGDKATD
+1130 GESHGDVGDKATD
-1143 AVRINGNQVRAKVI
+1143 AVRINGNQVRAKVV

-1172 FALSG
+1172 FALAQ

-1213 TMKQRNKL
+1213 TMKQRNQL

-1226 DAVSTLVL
+1226 DSVSDLVL
-1234 SNNYRQTQAIA
+1234 TNNYRQTQAIA
-1245 LAHRECEERMDEY
+1245 LAHRECQERMDEY
-1258 VSLIRDFEES
+1258 VSLIRDFEEA

-1282 TISER
+1282 TIAER
-1287 KLNGQGLTKPELSIL
+1287 KVQGLGLTKPELSVL

-1309 LKERLNLEAISQDTY
+1309 LKEQLNLEEISQDPY
-1324 LSTIVETAFPQKL
+1324 LCQIVETAFPQKL
-1337 VDDYHGPVMN
+1337 VDDFNQPVMN

-1403 SHIEALDYQIPAHVQ
+1403 AKIEALDYQIPAEVQ
-1418 ADMMSRLM
+1418 AGMMSRLM

-1437 RNRRSDMDVA
+1437 RNRRTDMDVA

-1461 QNLAQ
+1461 NNLSS
-1466 WLKGSTQKSWQ
+1466 WLQGSTKETWQ
-1477 KRFDGYREQNVPED
+1477 QRFDAYAKQGVPEE

-1496 AGASS
+1496 AGTSS
-1501 LFSALGIIEASNETD
+1501 LFSALGIIEASHQTQRP
-1516 LSVERV
+1516 VERV
-1522 AEAYFCVGETLSLN
+1522 TEAYFCVGESLSLN

-1541 INNLEVKSNWQGLA
+1541 INNLEVNSHWQALA

-1569 LTVSVLNTADSGE
+1569 LTVSVLNTEDSSD
-1582 MGMVELMDK
+1582 MDMTTLMEQ
-1591 WKTAHPHLV
+1591 WSQAHPHLV

-1613 DKAEYAMYSVAL
+1613 ERVEYAMYSVAL

-1635 KHLSS
+1635 KHQSTECS
-1640 DGS
+1640 

>member
-1 MVYANNKESF
+1 
-11 CRLAGIAFMSNSN
+11 MSQSKTKT
-24 PMNKPDLTALN
+24 KPDLTALY

-41 NDKAQAERIKLF
+41 NEKGQAERIKLF
-53 AELYYDGAPCADL
+53 AKLYYADAPVDDL
-66 NARNTEDLYGATVS
+66 NARNPEDLYGATVS
-80 CWLFIQKNNVAT
+80 CWLFIQKNNIEQ
-92 PKVRVFNPDFEAH
+92 PKVRVFNPDFETH
-105 GWQSTHTVIEVLSKE
+105 GWQSTHTVIEVLAKE

-125 DSVRLELNRRQ
+125 DSVRLEINRRQ
-136 MSLHS
+136 ISIHS
-141 IISCVVHLERDKDF
+141 INACVAHLERDAQH
-155 KKLSSSP
+155 KKKTSSP
-162 LSKPSESS
+162 IFEPSENS
-170 QSESIIYIEVD
+170 QAEAIIYMEVD
-181 RHTDMD
+181 RHTDAD
-187 MLDDLSATLV
+187 MLDDLSNTLV
-197 EIVNEVSHCVE
+197 GILNEVSHCVE
-208 DFSALKDRVAK
+208 DFPKLTEKVEKIAEELTH
-219 ASAGLSELPC
+219 LPC
-229 EKPKKEIKESQDFLT
+229 DKPKKEIKEAQDFLS
-244 WLANDHFT
+244 WLNNRHFT
-252 FLGCDEFTIER
+252 FLGCDEFTIE
-263 KAGKTFIERSESGDL
+263 KEGDKTFLVRDESFDL
-278 GSFRYHQISNNR
+278 GIFRFNNASNNR
-290 RNLEELP
+290 SVLEELP
-297 GEIQDFVLSPDIVN
+297 AEIQGFVLNSEIVN
-311 FFKSGERSR
+311 FFKSGNRSR
-320 IHRPAYPDYIVVKRF
+320 VHRPAYPDYIVIKRF
-335 NEKGEVIGGIRFM
+335 NDKGEVIGGIRFM

-353 IVYIDSPNNIPLI
+353 IVYIESPDNIPLI
-366 RQKLQQV
+366 RQKLRQV
-373 RKLSGFDKSSH
+373 RKFASFGKGSH
-384 NGKEINRILEAYP
+384 SEKEMNRILESYP
-397 RDELIQSTSEQLYN
+397 RDELIQSSSEQVYK
-411 TALGILNIQERRQT
+411 TVLGILNIQERRQT

-439 CLVYT
+439 CMVYT

-457 QEVLEEAC
+457 QRVLEEAC
-465 DPKFVEF
+465 DPDFVEF
-472 NTHFSESIL
+472 NTSFSESIL
-481 ARTHFVLRLKNS
+481 ARTHFVLRLKNNDS
-493 ESGDVDHKEIE
+493 CEVDHDEIE
-504 RKIQQVSR
+504 RKIQLVAR
-512 SWGDDLHTA
+512 SWGDDLHA
-521 LVEQVGEEK
+521 SLLEQVGEEK
-530 GNRYHQIYRSAFP
+530 GNRYHQMYRDAFP
-543 VGYREDFGSRTA
+543 AGYREDFGSRTA
-555 VADVQHIEDLRQYP
+555 VADIQHIEDLRANP

-579 ELEEGENQLRF
+579 ELEEGANQLRF
-590 KLFNL
+590 KLFNI
-595 NDVLPLS
+595 DHVLPLS

-613 RVIGEHPYGVH
+613 RVIGEHPYGLQFA
-624 YEDGSKVWIHN
+624 DGGRVWIHN

-644 RIDMQAV
+644 RIDMQTV
-651 KGLFQETFKN
+651 KGLFQDTFKN
-661 IWHGHA
+661 IWHENA
-667 ESDGFNKLVLG
+667 ESDAFNKLVLG
-678 SEIGWREIAMLR
+678 SEIGWRQIAMLR

-697 QIRFGISEVSIAAT
+697 QIRFGISEFSIAAT
-711 LCRYINISRLLVQ
+711 LCRYIDISRLLVR
-724 AFEVRFGLHPEWTIE
+724 AFEVRFGLHPDWTLEHRSIA
-739 QRETEFSVL
+739 FSQV
-748 DEQIMLAL
+748 EKEIMEAL

-785 CNEDG
+785 CNSDG
-790 SAKDY
+790 CAKDY
-795 ISFKLNPHQIT
+795 ISFKMNPHQIS

-820 SPRVEGVH
+820 SPKVEGVH

-833 VARGGLRWSDRD
+833 VARGGLRWSDRG

-877 KKLTPDMS
+877 KNLKPEMS
-885 RDQWLEEGI
+885 RDEWLEEGI

-912 DGAVV
+912 DGKVV
-917 PPVEVVRH
+917 PPLEVVRH
-925 DEDDVYLVVA
+925 DDDDVYLVVA

-990 RELGLNV
+990 REKGLNV

-1005 GVGDMAGDV
+1005 GIGDMAGDV

-1025 RLTAAFNHMHIFV
+1025 QLTAAFNHMHIFI
-1038 DPNPESASTYIERKR
+1038 DPNPDAATSFVERKR
-1053 LFEMPRSTWD
+1053 LFELPRSTWD
-1063 DFDKG
+1063 DYNKS

-1076 FSRSAKSIKISP
+1076 FSRSAKSIRISP
-1088 EMKARFDITQ
+1088 EMKRRFDIQQ
-1098 DKLAPTELIKALL
+1098 DVLAPNDLIKALL

-1124 TYIKGS
+1124 TYIKGKN
-1130 RESHADVGDKATD
+1130 ETHANVGDKATD
-1143 AVRINGNQVRAKVI
+1143 AVRINGNQVRAKVV
-1157 GEGGNLGMTQLGRVE
+1157 GEGGNLGMTQLGRIDY
-1172 FALSG
+1172 ALAG

-1213 TMKQRNKL
+1213 TPKQRNQL
-1221 FMDMT
+1221 FMQMT
-1226 DAVSTLVL
+1226 DAVSALVL
-1234 SNNYRQTQAIA
+1234 NNNYRQTQAIA
-1245 LAHRECEERMDEY
+1245 LAHHECKERMDEY
-1258 VSLIRDFEES
+1258 VNLIHDFEES

-1282 TISER
+1282 TIAER
-1287 KLNGQGLTKPELSIL
+1287 KSTGKGLTKPELSIL

-1309 LKERLNLEAISQDTY
+1309 LKERLNLEAISLDPY
-1324 LSTIVETAFPQKL
+1324 LSKIVETAFPQKL
-1337 VDDYHGPVMN
+1337 VDDYNGPVMN

-1355 ATQLANDLVNY
+1355 ATQLANDLVNH

-1371 VNRLTES
+1371 VNRLAES

-1391 AARDVFGLHELW
+1391 AARDVFGLHDLW
-1403 SHIEALDYQIPAHVQ
+1403 AKIEALDYQIPAKVQ

-1437 RNRRSDMDVA
+1437 RNRRTDMDVA
-1447 AEVKSFKASADSVR
+1447 AEVDAFKSSVDAVR
-1461 QNLAQ
+1461 SNLAQ
-1466 WLKGSTQKSWQ
+1466 WLQGSTKDTWQ
-1477 KRFDGYREQNVPED
+1477 GRFDNYLEQGVPEH
-1491 VSSLA
+1491 VSALA
-1496 AGASS
+1496 AGTSS
-1501 LFSALGIIEASNETD
+1501 LFSALGIIEASQQTERP
-1516 LSVERV
+1516 LERV
-1522 AEAYFCVGETLSLN
+1522 AEAYFCVGESLSLN

-1541 INNLEVKSNWQGLA
+1541 INNLEVNSHWQGLA

-1569 LTVSVLNTADSGE
+1569 LTVSVLSAEEGGDKP
-1582 MGMVELMDK
+1582 MLELMEQ
-1591 WKTAHPHLV
+1591 WKTGHPHLV

-1635 KHLSS
+1635 KHLSQ
-1640 DGS
+1640 DCG

>member
-1 MVYANNKESF
+1 
-11 CRLAGIAFMSNSN
+11 MSNTK
-24 PMNKPDLTALN
+24 PLNKPDLSALN
-35 RLIDER
+35 RLIDDR
-41 NDKAQAERIKLF
+41 NDKAQAQRIKLF
-53 AELYYDGAPCADL
+53 AGLYYDAAPVADL
-66 NARNTEDLYGATVS
+66 NARNPDDLYGATVS
-80 CWLFIQKNNVAT
+80 CWQFIQENNIT
-92 PKVRVFNPDFEAH
+92 QPKVRVFNPDFEAH
-105 GWQSTHTVIEVLSKE
+105 GWQSTHTVIEVLAKE

-136 MSLHS
+136 MSIHAVH
-141 IISCVVHLERDKDF
+141 SCVAHIERDTKHKKKD
-155 KKLSSSP
+155 SSP
-162 LSKPSESS
+162 ILKANEKSHAEA
-170 QSESIIYIEVD
+170 IIYIEVD
-181 RHTDMD
+181 RHTDSD
-187 MLDDLSATLV
+187 MLEDLAKTLV
-197 EIVNEVSHCVE
+197 LILNEVNHCVE
-208 DFSALKDRVAK
+208 DFPALKDKVAFI
-219 ASAGLSELPC
+219 SDELNQLPC

-244 WLANDHFT
+244 WLGNEHFT
-252 FLGCDEFTIER
+252 FLGCDEFSIEN
-263 KAGKTFIERSESGDL
+263 KEGKTYIVREETHDL
-278 GSFRYHQISNNR
+278 GIFRYHKTNANR
-290 RNLEELP
+290 RKLEELP
-297 GEIQDFVLSPDIVN
+297 AEIQAFVLSPDIVN
-311 FFKSGERSR
+311 FFKSGVRSR
-320 IHRPAYPDYIVVKRF
+320 VHRPAYPDYVVVKRF
-335 NEKGEVIGGIRFM
+335 NEAGEVIGGVRFM

-353 IVYIDSPNNIPLI
+353 MVYIESPNNIPLI

-373 RKLSGFDKSSH
+373 RKLAGFDRGSH
-384 NGKEINRILEAYP
+384 GGKELDRILEVYP
-397 RDELIQSTSEQLYN
+397 RDELIQSSSEQLYK

-425 RAFLR
+425 RVFTR
-430 KGTYGKFLY
+430 KGTYGKFLS
-439 CLVYT
+439 CMVFT

-449 NTELRTKI
+449 NTELRIKI
-457 QEVLEEAC
+457 QGILEDAC
-465 DPKFVEF
+465 DPEFVEF
-472 NTHFSESIL
+472 NTYFSESIL
-481 ARTHFVLRLKNS
+481 ARTHFVLRLKSS
-493 ESGDVDHKEIE
+493 ESGDVDHAELE
-504 RKIQQVSR
+504 RKIQQVAR
-512 SWGDDLHTA
+512 SWGDDLHTS

-530 GNRYHQIYRSAFP
+530 GNRYHQIYRNTFP
-543 VGYREDFGSRTA
+543 AGYREDFGSRTA
-555 VADVQHIEDLRQYP
+555 VADIQHIEDLRENP

-579 ELEEGENQLRF
+579 ELEEGDNQLRF

-595 NDVLPLS
+595 DNVLPLS
-602 DVLPILENLGL
+602 DILPILENLGL
-613 RVIGEHPYGVH
+613 RVIGEHPYGLQ
-624 YEDGSKVWIHN
+624 YDDGRKVWIHN
-635 FLLEYTLAE
+635 FLLVYTLSE

-651 KGLFQETFKN
+651 KCLFQEAFKN

-667 ESDGFNKLVLG
+667 ESDAFNKLVLG
-678 SEIGWREIAMLR
+678 SELGWRDIGMLR

-697 QIRFGISEVSIAAT
+697 QIRFGISEAYIAET
-711 LCRYINISRLLVQ
+711 LSRYIAISRLLVK
-724 AFEVRFGLHPEWTIE
+724 AFEVRFGLHLDWTME
-739 QRETEFSVL
+739 QRDLAFKEIEHEITE
-748 DEQIMLAL
+748 AL

-761 LNEDRIVRR
+761 LNEDRIIRR

-785 CNEDG
+785 CDEEG
-790 SAKDY
+790 KAKDY
-795 ISFKLNPHQIT
+795 VAFKLDPHQIS

-820 SPRVEGVH
+820 SPQVEGVH

-833 VARGGLRWSDRD
+833 VARGGLRWSDRN

-877 KKLTPDMS
+877 KNLNQDMS
-885 RDQWLEEGI
+885 RDEWLEEGI
-894 ACYKTFISSLL
+894 ACYKIFISSLL
-905 DVTDNLV
+905 DVTDNLIE
-912 DGAVV
+912 GQAV
-917 PPVEVVRH
+917 PPTDVVRH

-973 KMGITARGA
+973 KMGITAKGA

-990 RELGLNV
+990 RELGHNV

-1025 RLTAAFNHMHIFV
+1025 RLTAAFNHMHIFI
-1038 DPNPESASTYIERKR
+1038 DPNPESGPSYIERKR
-1053 LFEMPRSTWD
+1053 LFELPRSTWD
-1063 DFDKG
+1063 DYDKA

-1088 EMKARFDITQ
+1088 EMKERFDIKQ
-1098 DKLAPTELIKALL
+1098 DALPPTELIKALL
-1111 LAPVDLIWNGGIG
+1111 LSPVDLIWNGGIG
-1124 TYIKGS
+1124 TYVKGS
-1130 RESHADVGDKATD
+1130 SETHADVGDKATD
-1143 AVRINGNQVRAKVI
+1143 AVRINGNQLRAKVV

-1172 FALSG
+1172 FALSS

-1194 DHEVNIKIMLNEIV
+1194 DHEVNIKIMLNELV

-1213 TMKQRNKL
+1213 TMKQRNAL
-1221 FMDMT
+1221 FMEMT
-1226 DAVSTLVL
+1226 DAVSDLVL

-1245 LAHRECEERMDEY
+1245 LAHRECKERLDEY
-1258 VSLIRDFEES
+1258 VRLMHDFEES

-1282 TISER
+1282 TLSER
-1287 KLNGQGLTKPELSIL
+1287 RLQGLGLTKPELSVL

-1309 LKERLNLEAISQDTY
+1309 LKEQLNLEQISQDPY
-1324 LSTIVETAFPQKL
+1324 LSKIVETAFPQKL
-1337 VDDYHGPVMN
+1337 VDDFNSPVMN

-1391 AARDVFGLHELW
+1391 AARDVFGLHDLW
-1403 SHIEALDYQIPAHVQ
+1403 AKIEALDYKIPAQVQ

-1437 RNRRSDMDVA
+1437 RNRRTDMDVA
-1447 AEVKSFKASADSVR
+1447 SEVESFKASADSVR
-1461 QNLAQ
+1461 NNLSQ
-1466 WLKGSTQKSWQ
+1466 WLQGSTQENWQ
-1477 KRFDGYREQNVPED
+1477 GRFASYQEQGVPDD

-1496 AGASS
+1496 AGTSS
-1501 LFSALGIIEASNETD
+1501 LFSALGIIEASHQTQRP
-1516 LSVERV
+1516 VERV

-1541 INNLEVKSNWQGLA
+1541 INTLNVDSHWQALA

-1569 LTVSVLNTADSGE
+1569 LTVSVLNSEETAD
-1582 MGMVELMDK
+1582 MPMDELMGQ
-1591 WKTAHPHLV
+1591 WKTAHPNLV

-1613 DKAEYAMYSVAL
+1613 DRVEYAMYSVAL

-1635 KHLSS
+1635 KHQAAEC
-1640 DGS
+1640 G

>member
-1 MVYANNKESF
+1 
-11 CRLAGIAFMSNSN
+11 MSNSK
-24 PMNKPDLTALN
+24 PKTKPDLTALY

-41 NDKAQAERIKLF
+41 NEKAQAERIKLF
-53 AELYYDGAPCADL
+53 AQLYYADAPLADL
-66 NARNTEDLYGATVS
+66 NARNPEDLYGATVS
-80 CWLFIQKNNVAT
+80 CWLFIQKNNIEQ
-92 PKVRVFNPDFEAH
+92 PKVRVFNPDFETH
-105 GWQSTHTVIEVLSKE
+105 GWQSTHTVIEVLAKE
-120 MPFLI
+120 KPFLI
-125 DSVRLELNRRQ
+125 DSVRLEINRRQ
-136 MSLHS
+136 ISIHS
-141 IISCVVHLERDKDF
+141 INACVAHIERDSHH
-155 KKLSSSP
+155 KKKASSP
-162 LSKPSESS
+162 IFEASENS
-170 QSESIIYIEVD
+170 QSEAIIYIEVD
-181 RHTDMD
+181 RHTDTKI
-187 MLDDLSATLV
+187 LDDLSNTLV
-197 EIVNEVSHCVE
+197 SILNEVSYCVK
-208 DFSALKDRVAK
+208 DFSRLTERVDNVSK
-219 ASAGLSELPC
+219 ELSHLPC
-229 EKPKKEIKESQDFLT
+229 YKPKKEIKEAQDFLS
-244 WLANDHFT
+244 WLNNKHFT
-252 FLGCDEFTIER
+252 FLGCDEFTIE
-263 KAGKTFIERSESGDL
+263 KEGGKTFIARDESFDL
-278 GSFRYHQISNNR
+278 GIFRFNNASKNR
-290 RNLEELP
+290 SLLEELP
-297 GEIQDFVLSPDIVN
+297 AEIQDFILNSEIVN
-311 FFKSGERSR
+311 FFKSGNRSR
-320 IHRPAYPDYIVVKRF
+320 IHRPAYPDYIVIKRF
-335 NEKGEVIGGIRFM
+335 NEKGEVIGGVRFM

-353 IVYIDSPNNIPLI
+353 IVYIESPINIPLVRHKI
-366 RQKLQQV
+366 QQV
-373 RKLSGFDKSSH
+373 LKFAGFRKDSH
-384 NGKEINRILEAYP
+384 SEKELNRILEAYP
-397 RDELIQSTSEQLYN
+397 RDELIQSSSEQLYK
-411 TALGILNIQERRQT
+411 TVLGILDIQERRQT

-439 CLVYT
+439 CMVYT

-449 NTELRTKI
+449 NTELRIKI
-457 QEVLEEAC
+457 QRVLEEAC
-465 DPKFVEF
+465 DPEFVEF

-481 ARTHFVLRLKNS
+481 ARTYFVLRLKNDAVLDIDS
-493 ESGDVDHKEIE
+493 DEIE
-504 RKIQQVSR
+504 RKIQMVAR

-521 LVEQVGEEK
+521 LLEQVGEEK
-530 GNRYHQIYRSAFP
+530 GNRYHQVYRDAFP
-543 VGYREDFGSRTA
+543 AGYREDFGSRTA
-555 VADVQHIEDLRQYP
+555 VADIQHIEDLRAHP

-579 ELEEGENQLRF
+579 ELEEGANQLRF
-590 KLFNL
+590 KLFNID
-595 NDVLPLS
+595 NVLPLS

-613 RVIGEHPYGVH
+613 RVIGEHPYGLQ
-624 YEDGSKVWIHN
+624 YADGSKVWIHN

-644 RIDMQAV
+644 RIDMKTV
-651 KGLFQETFKN
+651 KGLFQDTFKN

-697 QIRFGISEVSIAAT
+697 QTRFGISEVSIAAT
-711 LCRYINISRLLVQ
+711 LSRYINISQLLMK
-724 AFEVRFGLHPEWTIE
+724 AFEVRFGLHNDWDLAQRNLVFSEIE
-739 QRETEFSVL
+739 KE
-748 DEQIMLAL
+748 IMEAL
-756 DGVEQ
+756 DDVEQ

-785 CNEDG
+785 ADEEGN
-790 SAKDY
+790 AKDY
-795 ISFKLNPHQIT
+795 ISFKLDPHQIT

-820 SPRVEGVH
+820 SPKVEGVH

-833 VARGGLRWSDRD
+833 VARGGLRWSDRG

-877 KKLTPDMS
+877 KNLTPDMS
-885 RDQWLEEGI
+885 RDEWLAEGI
-894 ACYKTFISSLL
+894 ECYKTFISSLL

-912 DGAVV
+912 DGEVV
-917 PPVEVVRH
+917 PPLEVVRH

-990 RELGLNV
+990 REHGVNI

-1025 RLTAAFNHMHIFV
+1025 RLTAAFNHMHIFI
-1038 DPNPESASTYIERKR
+1038 DPNPDSASSFVERKR
-1053 LFEMPRSTWD
+1053 LFELPRSTWD
-1063 DFDKG
+1063 DYDKS

-1088 EMKARFDITQ
+1088 EMKKRFDIKQ
-1098 DKLAPTELIKALL
+1098 DSMAPNELIKALL
-1111 LAPVDLIWNGGIG
+1111 LSPVDLLWNGGIG

-1130 RESHADVGDKATD
+1130 NETHANVGDKATD

-1157 GEGGNLGMTQLGRVE
+1157 GEGGNLGMTQLGRVDY
-1172 FALSG
+1172 ALAG

-1213 TMKQRNKL
+1213 TPKQRNQL
-1221 FMDMT
+1221 FMEIT
-1226 DAVSTLVL
+1226 DAVSALVL
-1234 SNNYRQTQAIA
+1234 NNNYQQTQAIA
-1245 LAHRECEERMDEY
+1245 LAHRECKERMDEY
-1258 VSLIRDFEES
+1258 VHLIHDFEES

-1282 TISER
+1282 TIADR
-1287 KLNGQGLTKPELSIL
+1287 KLKGEGLTKPELSVL

-1309 LKERLNLEAISQDTY
+1309 LKEQLNLEEISQDPY
-1324 LSTIVETAFPQKL
+1324 LSKIVETAFPQKL
-1337 VDDYHGPVMN
+1337 VDDYNSSLMN

-1355 ATQLANDLVNY
+1355 ATQLANDLVNH

-1371 VNRLTES
+1371 VNRLTDS

-1391 AARDVFGLHELW
+1391 AARDVFGLHDLW
-1403 SHIEALDYQIPAHVQ
+1403 SKIEELDYQIPANAQ

-1447 AEVKSFKASADSVR
+1447 AEVEAFKASVDAVR
-1461 QNLAQ
+1461 SNLSQ
-1466 WLKGSTQKSWQ
+1466 WLQGSTQDAWQ
-1477 KRFDGYREQNVPED
+1477 NHFNRYVEQGVPEN
-1491 VSSLA
+1491 VSALA
-1496 AGASS
+1496 AGTTS
-1501 LFSALGIIEASNETD
+1501 LFSALGIIEASQQTERTI
-1516 LSVERV
+1516 ERV

-1541 INNLEVKSNWQGLA
+1541 INNLEVNSHWQGLA

-1569 LTVSVLNTADSGE
+1569 LTVSVLNSEEGE
-1582 MGMVELMDK
+1582 DKPILELMDQ
-1591 WKTAHPHLV
+1591 WKQGHPHLV

-1613 DKAEYAMYSVAL
+1613 DKVEYAMYSVAL

-1635 KHLSS
+1635 KHLSQ
-1640 DGS
+1640 DCG

>member
-1 MVYANNKESF
+1 
-11 CRLAGIAFMSNSN
+11 MSTTKSI
-24 PMNKPDLTALN
+24 NKPDLTALN
-35 RLIDER
+35 HLIDDR
-41 NDKAQAERIKLF
+41 NDKNQADQIKLF
-53 AELYYDGAPCADL
+53 AELYYDGAPISDL
-66 NARNTEDLYGATVS
+66 NARNPEDLYGATVS
-80 CWLFIQKNNVAT
+80 CWLFIQENDINQ

-105 GWQSTHTVIEVLSKE
+105 GWQSTHTVIEVLAKE
-120 MPFLI
+120 MPFLV

-136 MSLHS
+136 MSIHS
-141 IISCVVHLERDKDF
+141 INSCVAHLERDSKH
-155 KKLSSSP
+155 KKKISSP
-162 LSKPSESS
+162 LFSASEKS
-170 QSESIIYIEVD
+170 QAEAIIYIEVD
-181 RHTDMD
+181 RHTDSE
-187 MLDDLSATLV
+187 MLDDLSNTLV
-197 EIVNEVSHCVE
+197 SIVNEVNHCVE
-208 DFSALKDRVAK
+208 DFSALTDKVALI
-219 ASAGLSELPC
+219 SDELGQLQC
-229 EKPKKEIKESQDFLT
+229 DKPETEIKESQDFLS
-244 WLANDHFT
+244 WLGNNHFT
-252 FLGCDEFTIER
+252 FLGCDEFTLE
-263 KAGKTFIERSESGDL
+263 KKGSKTFISHDKSLDL
-278 GSFRYHQISNNR
+278 GISRFNKVGKKR
-290 RNLEELP
+290 QDLEELP
-297 GEIQDFVLSPDIVN
+297 AEIQKFVLSTDIVN
-311 FFKSGERSR
+311 FFKSGGRSR
-320 IHRPAYPDYIVVKRF
+320 VHRPAYPDYIVVKRF
-335 NEKGEVIGGIRFM
+335 NAKGEVIGGVRFM

-353 IVYIDSPNNIPLI
+353 MVYIESPNNIPLI

-373 RKLSGFDKSSH
+373 RKFAGFDLGSH
-384 NGKEINRILEAYP
+384 RGKELNRILEVYP

-411 TALGILNIQERRQT
+411 TSLGILNIQERRQT

-439 CLVYT
+439 CMVYT

-457 QEVLEEAC
+457 QGVLEEAC
-465 DPKFVEF
+465 DPEFVEF
-472 NTHFSESIL
+472 NTYFSESIL

-493 ESGDVDHKEIE
+493 ESGDLDHQDIE
-504 RKIQQVSR
+504 RKIQQVVL
-512 SWGDDLHTA
+512 SWGDDLHTV
-521 LVEQVGEEK
+521 LIEQVGEEQ
-530 GNRYHQIYRSAFP
+530 GNRYHQDYRNAFP
-543 VGYREDFGSRTA
+543 AGYREDFGSRTA
-555 VADVQHIEDLRQYP
+555 VADIQHIEDLRNNP

-579 ELEEGENQLRF
+579 ELEGGDNQLRF

-595 NDVLPLS
+595 ANVLPLS

-613 RVIGEHPYGVH
+613 RVIGEHPYGLQ
-624 YEDGSKVWIHN
+624 YDNGDKVWIHN

-644 RIDMQAV
+644 RIDMQTV
-651 KGLFQETFKN
+651 KCLFQETFKN

-678 SEIGWREIAMLR
+678 SEIGWRDIAMLR
-690 GYARYMK
+690 AYARYMK
-697 QIRFGISEVSIAAT
+697 QTRFGISEIYIAAT
-711 LCRYINISRLLVQ
+711 LSRYIEISRLLVK
-724 AFEVRFGLHPEWTIE
+724 AFEVRFGLQLDWTDE
-739 QRETEFSVL
+739 QRSLAFQKIEREITE
-748 DEQIMLAL
+748 AL
-756 DGVEQ
+756 DSVEQ

-770 YLELIKATLRTNFYQ
+770 FLELIKATLRTNFYQ
-785 CNEDG
+785 CDEQGN
-790 SAKDY
+790 AKDY
-795 ISFKLNPHQIT
+795 IAFKLDPHQIS

-833 VARGGLRWSDRD
+833 VARGGLRWSDRN

-877 KKLTPDMS
+877 KNLNQEMS
-885 RDQWLEEGI
+885 RDEWLAEGI
-894 ACYKTFISSLL
+894 ACYKIFISSLL
-905 DVTDNLV
+905 DVTDNLIE
-912 DGAVV
+912 GEVV
-917 PPVEVVRH
+917 PPLELVRH
-925 DEDDVYLVVA
+925 DDDDVYLVVA

-990 RELGLNV
+990 RERGLNV

-1038 DPNPESASTYIERKR
+1038 DPNPESATSFVERKR

-1063 DFDKG
+1063 DYDKT
-1068 LISKGGAV
+1068 LISSGGAV

-1088 EMKARFDITQ
+1088 EMKERFDI
-1098 DKLAPTELIKALL
+1098 KEESLAPAELIKALL

-1130 RESHADVGDKATD
+1130 SESHADVGDKATD
-1143 AVRINGNQVRAKVI
+1143 AVRINGNELRAKVV

-1172 FALSG
+1172 FALEK

-1213 TMKQRNKL
+1213 TMKQRNQL

-1226 DAVSTLVL
+1226 DSVSELVL
-1234 SNNYRQTQAIA
+1234 TNNYRQTQAIA
-1245 LAHRECEERMDEY
+1245 LAYRECEQSMDEY
-1258 VSLIRDFEES
+1258 VRLINDFEES

-1282 TISER
+1282 VIAER
-1287 KLNGQGLTKPELSIL
+1287 RVKQQGLTKPELSVL

-1309 LKERLNLEAISQDTY
+1309 LKEQLNLEEISQDPY
-1324 LSTIVETAFPQKL
+1324 LCKIVETAFPQKL
-1337 VDDYHGPVMN
+1337 VNDYNGPVMN

-1355 ATQLANDLVNY
+1355 STQLANDLVNY

-1391 AARDVFGLHELW
+1391 AARDVFGLHDLW
-1403 SHIEALDYQIPAHVQ
+1403 AKIEALDYQVPATVQ

-1437 RNRRSDMDVA
+1437 RNRRTDMDVA
-1447 AEVKSFKASADSVR
+1447 AEVESFRASADSVR
-1461 QNLAQ
+1461 NNLSQ
-1466 WLKGSTQKSWQ
+1466 WLQGSTQENWQ
-1477 KRFDGYREQNVPED
+1477 SRFDKYSDQGVPDD
-1491 VSSLA
+1491 VAGLA
-1496 AGASS
+1496 AGTSS
-1501 LFSALGIIEASNETD
+1501 LISALGIIEASHQTERP
-1516 LSVERV
+1516 VERV

-1541 INNLEVKSNWQGLA
+1541 INNLDVKSHWQALA

-1569 LTVSVLNTADSGE
+1569 LTVSVLNTEDDSN
-1582 MGMVELMDK
+1582 MPMIELMNQ
-1591 WKTAHPHLV
+1591 WKTAHPNLV

-1613 DKAEYAMYSVAL
+1613 DRVEYAMYSVAL

-1635 KHLSS
+1635 KHQSS
-1640 DGS
+1640 DCG